1 MVQGVGFEPTKA
13 LPPELKSGPFDH
25 SGTPAAYGRGN
36 LVLNRAAP
44 KRPENR
50 CLSGTYDKNS
60 LTPCEQPRTVQVSM
74 NGPERVKTTRIA
86 LFLVILML
94 TPIYAGQ
101 THNSELSDSDYS
113 RNNTEATVEMYTLYL
128 ASADSTTDGDGLIT
142 TKIPE
147 SGGQETASALDET
160 IEFISQ
166 ELLSSIEVFGR
177 PNQGSSSGTYYLP
190 LDLFLKAVGPSG
202 SSVEWT
208 INVRAG
214 GSSIGQAEWS
224 ADACNTGIGNS
235 CNFDHE
241 EFEVDIGSSSSFMVL
256 EDETIEITISA
267 EMSGCDS
274 SGGPFG
280 STCSAEVAWNEI
292 DGEATR
298 HSEIEVET
306 NAISNSVVVLQRDG
320 DEISE
325 GAELEWYPNDI
336 IEQRSMQFTFDVKS
350 AFGRYDID
358 SVRLLLRDS
367 QGTYR
372 IDKEISNDDPDID
385 DTNEGIFGHYSWTYP
400 GGVPSGEYSVELEVT
415 DIQGNL
421 VLIDHE
427 PVEMHQ
433 FGVSINHGMDRQT
446 EYIAPGEITPI
457 PLQLVHRGDSTKSMS
472 VELEVMT
479 NLGSSWLVEFD
490 SDSSLY
496 SLDAGGDILNPILT
510 LQAPD
515 DLTGTP
521 SSIDIRAVAEAEVDG
536 VQTVVHQDTLNI
548 ILEKIDV
555 FQPPAVSV
563 WDEEHDMPI
572 ANSTRPDDV
581 DYTIPRYVEYGEF
594 TPFLLEVFNTGFDAD
609 TFRIDVLQRSK
620 SIIQVY
626 DNDTGERILE
636 DVGDGTFHSSYL
648 ERHATQVL
656 LLNIK
661 PSNDRADEDLG
672 LIEIEV
678 TSSGNSS
685 LRSTVL
691 FTIQRTFGIRAE
703 VAYDCDGSP
712 LGHIDVSL
720 PQCLTGTDSTVEPFR
735 VRIVSSANS
744 GDTAIWW
751 RIQNPATLQE
761 NLDISTI
768 YGQWQ
773 FRIEDENQEAV
784 PRVSLSP
791 GGFVEVFVTATLT
804 SQVEQGNHTI
814 YLRIIEDTDD
824 SEPRYFDLPITF
836 EIASDP
842 PDLEIVQVTQDRKML
857 PGEDYSIQMKVKN
870 EGNTEMTIL
879 LDAEVDEA
887 GWEVD
892 IEGPSGSTFIQLG
905 AYEELSFNLK
915 VTVPSDANNGD
926 KVDVLVTAM
935 PLAYVIDGTLDTSQS
950 WSDDYTAKK
959 TVVMTV
965 DLGNIVDIVVNEL
978 SHPRPLTLII
988 LIVGVLLIIAGIQSN
1003 MNRRKWASHMALIES
1018 MNKDDS
1024 EDEEPDS
1031 SDIPEPVTSVEE
1043 EPDSNRYDDDDI
1055 ELV

>member
-1 MVQGVGFEPTKA
+1 MVQGVGFEPTKV

-25 SGTPAAYGRGN
+25 SGTPAAFGRGN
-36 LVLNRAAP
+36 LVLNRAALKCP
-44 KRPENR
+44 GNR
-50 CLSGTYDKNS
+50 CLAGTYDENS
-60 LTPCEQPRTVQVSM
+60 LTPCEQPRTVQVSR
-74 NGPERVKTTRIA
+74 NVQRRVKTAQIA
-86 LFLVILML
+86 LFLAILMMA
-94 TPIYAGQ
+94 PIYSGQ
-101 THNSELSDSDYS
+101 TYGSELENTNSERKNVD
-113 RNNTEATVEMYTLYL
+113 ATIELYTLYL

-166 ELLSSIEVFGR
+166 ELLSSIEIFGR

-224 ADACNTGIGNS
+224 TDACNTGIGNS

-241 EFEVDIGSSSSFMVL
+241 EFEIDIGSSSSFMVL
-256 EDETIEITISA
+256 EDETIEVTISA

-280 STCSAEVAWNEI
+280 STCTAEVAWNEI

-306 NAISNSVVVLQRDG
+306 NAISNSIVVLQRDG

-325 GAELEWYPNDI
+325 GPELEWYPNDI
-336 IEQRSMQFTFDVKS
+336 IDQRSMQFTFDVKS

-358 SVRLLLRDS
+358 NVRLLLRDS

-427 PVEMHQ
+427 PVEMRQ
-433 FGVSINHGMDRQT
+433 FGVSINHGLDRQT

-490 SDSSLY
+490 SDSRLY

-521 SSIDIRAVAEAEVDG
+521 SSIDITAVAKAEVDG
-536 VQTVVHQDTLNI
+536 VETYVHQETLNI

-563 WDEEHDMPI
+563 WDEEHGLPI
-572 ANSTRPDDV
+572 ANSTRPDSV

-594 TPFLLEVFNTGFDAD
+594 TPFLLEIFNTGFDAD
-609 TFRIDVLQRSK
+609 EFRIDVLKRSK

-626 DNDTGERILE
+626 DNNTGERILE
-636 DVGDGTFHSSYL
+636 DIGDGTFHSSYL
-648 ERHATQVL
+648 ERHDTQVL

-703 VAYDCDGSP
+703 VTYDCDGSP
-712 LGHIDVSL
+712 LGQMDVS
-720 PQCLTGTDSTVEPFR
+720 QCSPGDDNAVVDLR
-735 VRIVSSANS
+735 ARIISSANS
-744 GDTAIWW
+744 GDTALWW

-761 NLDISTI
+761 NLDINPI

-773 FRIEDENQEAV
+773 FRVEDENQEAV

-791 GGFVEVFVTATLT
+791 GGFVEVEVSVTLT
-804 SQVEQGNHTI
+804 TQVEQGNHTI
-814 YLRIIEDTDD
+814 YLRIIEDTED
-824 SEPRYFDLPITF
+824 SEPRYFDLPMTF
-836 EIASDP
+836 EIDSDP
-842 PDLEIVQVTQDRKML
+842 PNLEIVQVTQDRKLL

-879 LDAEVDEA
+879 LDAEVDKS
-887 GWEVD
+887 GWEVS
-892 IEGPSGSTFIQLG
+892 IEGPSGSPFIQLG
-905 AYEELSFNLK
+905 AYEEVSFNLK

-926 KVDVLVTAM
+926 KVPVLVTAM

-950 WSDDYTAKK
+950 WSDEYTAKK
-959 TVVMTV
+959 TVQMTV
-965 DLGNIVDIVVNEL
+965 DLGNVFDIVVNEL
-978 SHPRPLTLII
+978 SHPRPLTLIM
-988 LIVGVLLIIAGIQSN
+988 LLVGVLLIIAGIQSN
-1003 MNRRKWASHMALIES
+1003 MNRRRWASHMALIDS
-1018 MNKDDS
+1018 MNRDDS
-1024 EDEEPDS
+1024 VDEDD
-1031 SDIPEPVTSVEE
+1031 DIPVIPESVESVEE
-1043 EPDSNRYDDDDI
+1043 SSDSGRYDDDDI

>member
-25 SGTPAAYGRGN
+25 SGTPAALGRRN
-36 LVLNRAAP
+36 LVLNRAAL
-44 KRPENR
+44 KCRKNR
-50 CLSGTYDKNS
+50 CLAGTCDKNS
-60 LTPCEQPRTVQVSM
+60 LTPCEQPRTVQESR
-74 NGPERVKTTRIA
+74 NAQGSVKTARIA
-86 LFLVILML
+86 LFLAFLMMA
-94 TPIYAGQ
+94 PIYSGQ
-101 THNSELSDSDYS
+101 IYGFELQDTENSPNSVEAPIEL
-113 RNNTEATVEMYTLYL
+113 YTLYL
-128 ASADSTTDGDGLIT
+128 ASADSTTDGDGLIS

-166 ELLSSIEVFGR
+166 ELLSSIEIFGR

-202 SSVEWT
+202 SSVDWT

-241 EFEVDIGSSSSFMVL
+241 EFEVDIGTSSSFMIL

-280 STCSAEVAWNEI
+280 STCTAEVAWNEI
-292 DGEATR
+292 DGESTR

-325 GAELEWYPNDI
+325 GPELEWYPNDI
-336 IEQRSMQFTFDVKS
+336 IDQRSMQFTFDVKS

-358 SVRLLLRDS
+358 NVRLLLRDS
-367 QGTYR
+367 QGNYR

-427 PVEMHQ
+427 PIEMRQ

-536 VQTVVHQDTLNI
+536 VQTVVHQETLNI
-548 ILEKIDV
+548 VLEKIDV

-563 WDEEHDMPI
+563 WDEDHGLPI
-572 ANSTRPDDV
+572 ANSSRPDDI
-581 DYTIPRYVEYGEF
+581 DNTIPRYVEYGEF
-594 TPFLLEVFNTGFDAD
+594 TPFLLEIFNTGFDAD
-609 TFRIDVLQRSK
+609 MFRIDVLQRSK

-626 DNDTGERILE
+626 DNNTGERILE

-661 PSNDRADEDLG
+661 PSNDRADDDLG

-685 LRSTVL
+685 LRSTVM

-703 VAYDCDGSP
+703 VTYDCDGSP
-712 LGHIDVSL
+712 LGQIDVDTCDDVKL
-720 PQCLTGTDSTVEPFR
+720 R
-735 VRIVSSANS
+735 ARIISSANS
-744 GDTAIWW
+744 GDTALWW

-761 NLDISTI
+761 NLDVSPI

-773 FRIEDENQEAV
+773 FRIEDDNNEAV

-791 GGFVEVFVTATLT
+791 GGFVEVYVSVTLT
-804 SQVEQGNHTI
+804 TQVEQGNHTI
-814 YLRIIEDTDD
+814 YLRIIEDTED
-824 SEPRYFDLPITF
+824 SEPRYFDLPMTF
-836 EIASDP
+836 EIDSDLP
-842 PDLEIVQVTQDRKML
+842 NLEIVQVTQDRKLL

-879 LDAEVDEA
+879 LDAEVDEP
-887 GWEVD
+887 GWSVD

-905 AYEELSFNLK
+905 AYEEVSFNLK
-915 VTVPSDANNGD
+915 VTVSSEANNGD
-926 KVDVLVTAM
+926 KVPVLVTAM

-950 WSDDYTAKK
+950 WSDEYTAKK
-959 TVVMTV
+959 TVLMTV
-965 DLGNIVDIVVNEL
+965 DLGNVLDILVNEL
-978 SHPRPLTLII
+978 SHPRPLTLIV
-988 LIVGVLLIIAGIQSN
+988 LVVGVLLIIAGVQSN
-1003 MNRRKWASHMALIES
+1003 MNRRRWASHMALIDS
-1018 MNKDDS
+1018 MNKNDD
-1024 EDEEPDS
+1024 DDVQGQEE
-1031 SDIPEPVTSVEE
+1031 SDIPEPITSIEQ
-1043 EPDSNRYDDDDI
+1043 PLDSNRYDDDDI

>member
-1 MVQGVGFEPTKA
+1 MQESRNAHG
-13 LPPELKSGPFDH
+13 S
-25 SGTPAAYGRGN
+25 
-36 LVLNRAAP
+36 
-44 KRPENR
+44 
-50 CLSGTYDKNS
+50 
-60 LTPCEQPRTVQVSM
+60 
-74 NGPERVKTTRIA
+74 VKTARIA
-86 LFLVILML
+86 LFLAFLMMA
-94 TPIYAGQ
+94 PIYSGQ
-101 THNSELSDSDYS
+101 IYGFELEDTETSPNSVDAPIEL
-113 RNNTEATVEMYTLYL
+113 YTLYL
-128 ASADSTTDGDGLIT
+128 ASADSTTDGDGLIS

-166 ELLSSIEVFGR
+166 ELLSSIEIFGR

-202 SSVEWT
+202 SSVDWT

-241 EFEVDIGSSSSFMVL
+241 EFEVDIGTSSSFMIL

-274 SGGPFG
+274 GGGPFG
-280 STCSAEVAWNEI
+280 STCTAEVAWNEI
-292 DGEATR
+292 DGESTR

-325 GAELEWYPNDI
+325 GPELEWYPNDI
-336 IEQRSMQFTFDVKS
+336 IDQRSMQFTFDVKS

-358 SVRLLLRDS
+358 NVRLLLRDS
-367 QGTYR
+367 QGNYR

-427 PVEMHQ
+427 PIEMRQ

-536 VQTVVHQDTLNI
+536 VQTVVHQETLNI

-563 WDEEHDMPI
+563 WDEDHGLPI
-572 ANSTRPDDV
+572 ANSSRPDDI
-581 DYTIPRYVEYGEF
+581 DNTIPRYVEYGEF
-594 TPFLLEVFNTGFDAD
+594 TPFLLEIFNTGFDAD
-609 TFRIDVLQRSK
+609 MFRIDVLQRSK

-626 DNDTGERILE
+626 DNNTGERILE

-661 PSNDRADEDLG
+661 PSNDRADDDLG

-685 LRSTVL
+685 LRSTVM

-703 VAYDCDGSP
+703 VTYDCDGSP
-712 LGHIDVSL
+712 LGQIDVDTCDDVKL
-720 PQCLTGTDSTVEPFR
+720 R
-735 VRIVSSANS
+735 ARIISSANS
-744 GDTAIWW
+744 GDTALWW

-761 NLDISTI
+761 NLDVSPI

-773 FRIEDENQEAV
+773 FRIEDDNNEAV

-791 GGFVEVFVTATLT
+791 GGFVEVYVSVTLT
-804 SQVEQGNHTI
+804 TQVEQGNHTI
-814 YLRIIEDTDD
+814 YLRIIEDTEDP
-824 SEPRYFDLPITF
+824 EPRYFDLPMTF
-836 EIASDP
+836 EIDSDLP
-842 PDLEIVQVTQDRKML
+842 NLEIVQVTQDRKLL

-879 LDAEVDEA
+879 LDAEVDEP
-887 GWEVD
+887 GWSVD

-905 AYEELSFNLK
+905 AYEEVSFNLK
-915 VTVPSDANNGD
+915 VTVSSEANNGD
-926 KVDVLVTAM
+926 KVPVLVTAM

-950 WSDDYTAKK
+950 WSDEYTAKK
-959 TVVMTV
+959 TVLMTV
-965 DLGNIVDIVVNEL
+965 DLGNVLDILVNEL
-978 SHPRPLTLII
+978 SHPRPLTLIV
-988 LIVGVLLIIAGIQSN
+988 LVVGVLLIIAGVQSN
-1003 MNRRKWASHMALIES
+1003 MNRRRWASHMALIDS
-1018 MNKDDS
+1018 MNKNDD
-1024 EDEEPDS
+1024 DDDQGQEE
-1031 SDIPEPVTSVEE
+1031 SDIPEPITSIEQ
-1043 EPDSNRYDDDDI
+1043 PLDSNRYEDDDI

>member
-1 MVQGVGFEPTKA
+1 MVQGVGFEPTKV

-25 SGTPAAYGRGN
+25 SGTPAALGRRN
-36 LVLNRAAP
+36 LVLNRAAL
-44 KRPENR
+44 KCPENR
-50 CLSGTYDKNS
+50 CLAGTYDENS
-60 LTPCEQPRTVQVSM
+60 LTPCEQPRTVQESRNVQR
-74 NGPERVKTTRIA
+74 RVKTAQIA
-86 LFLVILML
+86 LFLALLMMA
-94 TPIYAGQ
+94 PIYSGQ
-101 THNSELSDSDYS
+101 TYSSELEETYS
-113 RNNTEATVEMYTLYL
+113 ERNNVDAPIELYTLYL

-147 SGGQETASALDET
+147 SGGQETSSALDET

-166 ELLSSIEVFGR
+166 ELLSSIEIFGR
-177 PNQGSSSGTYYLP
+177 PNQGSSSSSYYLP

-208 INVRAG
+208 INIRAG

-224 ADACNTGIGNS
+224 TDACNTGIGNS

-241 EFEVDIGSSSSFMVL
+241 EFEIDIGSSSSFMVL
-256 EDETIEITISA
+256 EDETIEVTISA

-274 SGGPFG
+274 SGSPFG
-280 STCSAEVAWNEI
+280 STCTAEVAWNEI

-306 NAISNSVVVLQRDG
+306 NAISNSIVVLQRDG

-325 GAELEWYPNDI
+325 GPELEWYPNDI
-336 IEQRSMQFTFDVKS
+336 IDQRSMQFTFDVKS

-367 QGTYR
+367 QGIYR
-372 IDKEISNDDPDID
+372 IDREISNDDPDID

-427 PVEMHQ
+427 PVEMRQ
-433 FGVSINHGMDRQT
+433 FGVSINHGLDRQT

-457 PLQLVHRGDSTKSMS
+457 PLQLVHRGDSTKSML

-521 SSIDIRAVAEAEVDG
+521 SSIDIRAVAEAEVEG
-536 VQTVVHQDTLNI
+536 VQTVVHQETFNI
-548 ILEKIDV
+548 ILEKIGV

-563 WDEEHDMPI
+563 WDEEHGLPI
-572 ANSTRPDDV
+572 ANSTRPDSV

-594 TPFLLEVFNTGFDAD
+594 TPFLLEIFNTGFDAD
-609 TFRIDVLQRSK
+609 EFRIDVLKRSK

-626 DNDTGERILE
+626 DNNTGERILE

-648 ERHATQVL
+648 ERHDTQVL

-661 PSNDRADEDLG
+661 PSNDRADDDLG

-703 VAYDCDGSP
+703 VTYDCDGSP
-712 LGHIDVSL
+712 LGQIEVS
-720 PQCLTGTDSTVEPFR
+720 QCSPGDDNAVVDLR
-735 VRIVSSANS
+735 ARIISSANS
-744 GDTAIWW
+744 GDTALWW
-751 RIQNPATLQE
+751 RIQNPATLEE
-761 NLDISTI
+761 NLDIDSR

-773 FRIEDENQEAV
+773 FRIEDGNQEAV

-791 GGFVEVFVTATLT
+791 GGFVEVDVTVTLT
-804 SQVEQGNHTI
+804 TQVVQGNHTI
-814 YLRIIEDTDD
+814 YLRIIEDTED
-824 SEPRYFDLPITF
+824 SEPRYFDLPMTF
-836 EIASDP
+836 EIG
-842 PDLEIVQVTQDRKML
+842 PDSPNLEIVQVTADRKLL
-857 PGEDYSIQMKVKN
+857 PGEDYSIQMKVQN
-870 EGNTEMTIL
+870 DGNTEMTIL
-879 LDAEVDEA
+879 LDAEVDEP
-887 GWEVD
+887 GWEVS
-892 IEGPSGSTFIQLG
+892 IEGPSGSTFIQL
-905 AYEELSFNLK
+905 AAFEEVSFNLK

-926 KVDVLVTAM
+926 KVPVLVTAM

-950 WSDDYTAKK
+950 WGDEYTAKQ
-959 TVVMTV
+959 TVQMTV
-965 DLGNIVDIVVNEL
+965 DLGNVIDIIVNEL
-978 SHPRPLTLII
+978 SHPRPLTLIM
-988 LIVGVLLIIAGIQSN
+988 LLVGVLLIIAGIQSN
-1003 MNRRKWASHMALIES
+1003 MNRRRWASHMALIDS
-1018 MNKDDS
+1018 MNKDESDD
-1024 EDEEPDS
+1024 EDDDMGS
-1031 SDIPEPVTSVEE
+1031 ISEPVEAVEE
-1043 EPDSNRYDDDDI
+1043 SYDSDRYDDDDI

>member
-25 SGTPAAYGRGN
+25 SGTPAALGRGN
-36 LVLNRAAP
+36 LVLNRAAL
-44 KRPENR
+44 KCRKNR
-50 CLSGTYDKNS
+50 CLAGTCDKNS
-60 LTPCEQPRTVQVSM
+60 LTPCEQPRTVQESR
-74 NGPERVKTTRIA
+74 NAQGSVKMARIA
-86 LFLVILML
+86 LFLAFLMMA
-94 TPIYAGQ
+94 PIYSGQ
-101 THNSELSDSDYS
+101 IYGFELQDTENSPNSVEAPIEL
-113 RNNTEATVEMYTLYL
+113 YTLYL
-128 ASADSTTDGDGLIT
+128 ASADSTTDGDGLIS

-166 ELLSSIEVFGR
+166 ELLSSIEIFGR

-202 SSVEWT
+202 SSVDWT

-241 EFEVDIGSSSSFMVL
+241 EFEVDIGTSSSFMIL

-280 STCSAEVAWNEI
+280 STCTAEVAWNEI
-292 DGEATR
+292 DGESTR

-325 GAELEWYPNDI
+325 GPELEWYPNDI
-336 IEQRSMQFTFDVKS
+336 IDQRSMQFTFDVKS

-358 SVRLLLRDS
+358 NVRLLLRDS
-367 QGTYR
+367 QGNYR

-400 GGVPSGEYSVELEVT
+400 GGVPSGEYTVELEVT

-427 PVEMHQ
+427 PIEMRQ

-536 VQTVVHQDTLNI
+536 VQTVVHQETLNI
-548 ILEKIDV
+548 VLEKIDV

-563 WDEEHDMPI
+563 WDEDHGLPI
-572 ANSTRPDDV
+572 ANSSRPDDI
-581 DYTIPRYVEYGEF
+581 DNTIPRYVEYGEF
-594 TPFLLEVFNTGFDAD
+594 TPFLLEIFNTGFDAD
-609 TFRIDVLQRSK
+609 MFRIDVLQRSK

-626 DNDTGERILE
+626 DNNTGERILE

-661 PSNDRADEDLG
+661 PSNDRADDDLG

-685 LRSTVL
+685 LRSTVM

-703 VAYDCDGSP
+703 VTYDCDGSP
-712 LGHIDVSL
+712 LGQIDVDTCDDVKL
-720 PQCLTGTDSTVEPFR
+720 R
-735 VRIVSSANS
+735 ARIISSANS
-744 GDTAIWW
+744 GDTALWW

-761 NLDISTI
+761 NLDVSPI

-773 FRIEDENQEAV
+773 FRIEDDNNEAV

-791 GGFVEVFVTATLT
+791 GGFVEVYVTVTLT
-804 SQVEQGNHTI
+804 TQVEQGNHTI
-814 YLRIIEDTDD
+814 YLRIIEDTED
-824 SEPRYFDLPITF
+824 SEPRYFDLPMTF
-836 EIASDP
+836 EIDSDLP
-842 PDLEIVQVTQDRKML
+842 NLEIVQVTQDRKLL

-879 LDAEVDEA
+879 LDAEVDEP
-887 GWEVD
+887 GWSVD

-905 AYEELSFNLK
+905 AYEEVSFNLK
-915 VTVPSDANNGD
+915 VTVSSEANNGD
-926 KVDVLVTAM
+926 KVPVLVTAM

-950 WSDDYTAKK
+950 WSDEYTAKK
-959 TVVMTV
+959 TVLMTV
-965 DLGNIVDIVVNEL
+965 DLGNVFDILVNEL
-978 SHPRPLTLII
+978 SHPRPLTLIV
-988 LIVGVLLIIAGIQSN
+988 LVVGVLLIIAGVQSN
-1003 MNRRKWASHMALIES
+1003 MNRRRWASHMALIDS
-1018 MNKDDS
+1018 MNKNDD
-1024 EDEEPDS
+1024 EDQGQEE
-1031 SDIPEPVTSVEE
+1031 SDIPEPITSIEQ
-1043 EPDSNRYDDDDI
+1043 PLDSNRYDDDDI

>member
-25 SGTPAAYGRGN
+25 SGTPAALGRGN
-36 LVLNRAAP
+36 LVLNRAALKCP
-44 KRPENR
+44 KNR
-50 CLSGTYDKNS
+50 CLAGTCDKNS
-60 LTPCEQPRTVQVSM
+60 LTPCEQPRTVQESR
-74 NGPERVKTTRIA
+74 NAQGSVKIARIA
-86 LFLVILML
+86 LFLAFLMMA
-94 TPIYAGQ
+94 PIYSGQ
-101 THNSELSDSDYS
+101 IYGYELQDTETSPNSVEAPIEL
-113 RNNTEATVEMYTLYL
+113 YTLYL
-128 ASADSTTDGDGLIT
+128 ASADSTTDGDGLIS

-166 ELLSSIEVFGR
+166 ELLSSIEIFGR

-202 SSVEWT
+202 SSVDWT

-241 EFEVDIGSSSSFMVL
+241 EFEVDIGTSSSFMIL

-280 STCSAEVAWNEI
+280 STCTAEVAWNEI
-292 DGEATR
+292 DGESTR

-325 GAELEWYPNDI
+325 GPELEWYPNDI
-336 IEQRSMQFTFDVKS
+336 IDQRSMQFTFDVKS

-358 SVRLLLRDS
+358 NVRLLLRDS
-367 QGTYR
+367 QGNYR

-427 PVEMHQ
+427 PIEMRQ

-536 VQTVVHQDTLNI
+536 VQTVVHQETLNI
-548 ILEKIDV
+548 VLEKIDV

-563 WDEEHDMPI
+563 WDEDHGLPI
-572 ANSTRPDDV
+572 ANSSRPDDI
-581 DYTIPRYVEYGEF
+581 DNTIPRYVEYGEF
-594 TPFLLEVFNTGFDAD
+594 TPFLLEIFNTGFDAD
-609 TFRIDVLQRSK
+609 MFRIDVLQRSK

-626 DNDTGERILE
+626 DNNTGERILE

-661 PSNDRADEDLG
+661 PSNDRADDDLG

-685 LRSTVL
+685 LRSTVM

-703 VAYDCDGSP
+703 VTYDCDGSP
-712 LGHIDVSL
+712 LGQIDVDTCDDVKL
-720 PQCLTGTDSTVEPFR
+720 R
-735 VRIVSSANS
+735 ARIISSANS
-744 GDTAIWW
+744 GDTALWW

-761 NLDISTI
+761 NLDVSPI

-773 FRIEDENQEAV
+773 FRIEDDNNEAV

-791 GGFVEVFVTATLT
+791 GGFVEVYVSVTLT
-804 SQVEQGNHTI
+804 TQVEQGNHTI
-814 YLRIIEDTDD
+814 YLRIIEDTED
-824 SEPRYFDLPITF
+824 SEPRYFDLPMTF
-836 EIASDP
+836 EIDSDLP
-842 PDLEIVQVTQDRKML
+842 NLEIVQVTQDRKLL

-879 LDAEVDEA
+879 LDAEVDEP
-887 GWEVD
+887 GWSVD

-905 AYEELSFNLK
+905 AYEEVSFNLK
-915 VTVPSDANNGD
+915 VTVSSEANNGD
-926 KVDVLVTAM
+926 KVPVLVTAM

-950 WSDDYTAKK
+950 WSDEYTAKK
-959 TVVMTV
+959 TVLMTV
-965 DLGNIVDIVVNEL
+965 DLGNVFDILVNEL
-978 SHPRPLTLII
+978 SHPRPLTLIV
-988 LIVGVLLIIAGIQSN
+988 LVVGVLLIIAGVQSN
-1003 MNRRKWASHMALIES
+1003 MNRRRWASHMALIDS
-1018 MNKDDS
+1018 MNKNDD
-1024 EDEEPDS
+1024 EDQGQEE
-1031 SDIPEPVTSVEE
+1031 SDIPEPITSIEQ
-1043 EPDSNRYDDDDI
+1043 PLDSNRYDDDDI

>member
-25 SGTPAAYGRGN
+25 SGTPAALGRTN
-36 LVLNRAAP
+36 LVLNRAALICP
-44 KRPENR
+44 GNR
-50 CLSGTYDKNS
+50 CRYGTYDENS
-60 LTPCEQPRTVQVSM
+60 LTVCEQPRYVQVTR
-74 NGPERVKTTRIA
+74 NAREGLKTVRIA
-86 LFLVILML
+86 LFLTLLML
-94 TPIYAGQ
+94 TPIYSSQ
-101 THNSELSDSDYS
+101 FSNLELEESPLSYNSEETIEL
-113 RNNTEATVEMYTLYL
+113 YTLYL

-142 TKIPE
+142 TKIPD

-166 ELLSSIEVFGR
+166 ELLSSIEIFGR
-177 PNQGSSSGTYYLP
+177 PNQGSSSGSYYLP

-202 SSVEWT
+202 SSVDWT

-241 EFEVDIGSSSSFMVL
+241 EFEVDLGSTSSFMVL

-280 STCSAEVAWNEI
+280 STCTAEVAWNEI
-292 DGEATR
+292 DGESNR

-306 NAISNSVVVLQRDG
+306 NAISNSIVYLQRDG
-320 DEISE
+320 DELSE
-325 GAELEWYPNDI
+325 GPVLEWYPNDI
-336 IEQRSMQFTFDVKS
+336 IEQRLMQFTFDVKS

-367 QGTYR
+367 LGNYR
-372 IDKEISNDDPDID
+372 IDKEISDDDPDID

-400 GGVPSGEYSVELEVT
+400 GGVPAGEYTVELEVT

-421 VLIDHE
+421 VLIEHQ

-479 NLGSSWLVEFD
+479 NLGSSWLIEFD
-490 SDSSLY
+490 SDSSVY

-536 VQTVVHQDTLNI
+536 VQTVVHQDTLNV

-563 WDEEHDMPI
+563 WDEDHELPI
-572 ANSTRPDDV
+572 ANSTRPDDI
-581 DYTIPRYVEYGEF
+581 DSSIPRYVEYGEF
-594 TPFLLEVFNTGFDAD
+594 TPFLLEIFNTGFDAD
-609 TFRIDVLQRSK
+609 MFRIDVLKRSK

-626 DNDTGERILE
+626 DNNTGERILE
-636 DVGDGTFHSSYL
+636 DVGDGTFHSSFL

-661 PSNDRADEDLG
+661 PSNDRADDDLG
-672 LIEIEV
+672 TIEIEV

-685 LRSTVL
+685 LRSTIV

-703 VAYDCDGSP
+703 VSQDCDGSP
-712 LGHIDVSL
+712 LGQIEVSL
-720 PQCLTGTDSTVEPFR
+720 CSPGSGNAVVDLR
-735 VRIVSSANS
+735 ARITSSANS
-744 GDTAIWW
+744 GDTALWW

-761 NLDISTI
+761 NLDISPI

-773 FRIEDENQEAV
+773 FRIEDENSEAV

-791 GGFVEVFVTATLT
+791 GGFIEVFVTVTLT
-804 SQVEQGNHTI
+804 TQVEQGNHTI
-814 YLRIIEDTDD
+814 YLRIIEDTEESD
-824 SEPRYFDLPITF
+824 PRYFDLPMTF
-836 EIASDP
+836 EIASDMP
-842 PDLEIVQVTQDRKML
+842 NLEIVQVTQDRKLL

-879 LDAEVDEA
+879 LDAEVEA
-887 GWEVD
+887 QGWTAE
-892 IEGPSGSTFIQLG
+892 IEGPSGSAFIQLG

-915 VTVPSDANNGD
+915 VYVPSDANNGD
-926 KVDVLVTAM
+926 KVPVLVTAM

-959 TVVMTV
+959 TVIMTV
-965 DLGNIVDIVVNEL
+965 DLGNVIDIVINEI
-978 SHPRPLTLII
+978 SHPRPLTII
-988 LIVGVLLIIAGIQSN
+988 VLVVGFLLIIAGVQSS
-1003 MNRRKWASHMALIES
+1003 MNRRRWASHMALIES
-1018 MNKDDS
+1018 MNMDADDV
-1024 EDEEPDS
+1024 EDNDEIDEELDETIS
-1031 SDIPEPVTSVEE
+1031 SSEQFSDP
-1043 EPDSNRYDDDDI
+1043 NRYDDDDI
-1055 ELV
+1055 ELI

>member
-1 MVQGVGFEPTKA
+1 MVLGVGFEPTKA

-25 SGTPAAYGRGN
+25 SGTPAGQRRRN
-36 LVLNRAAP
+36 LFLNRAAL
-44 KRPENR
+44 KCPENR
-50 CLSGTYDKNS
+50 CRAGTCDENS
-60 LTPCEQPRTVQVSM
+60 LTPCEQRITVQGSR
-74 NGPERVKTTRIA
+74 NTQGSVKTAQIA
-86 LFLVILML
+86 LFLALLMMA
-94 TPIYAGQ
+94 PIYSGQ
-101 THNSELSDSDYS
+101 TFGSELQDAETSP
-113 RNNTEATVEMYTLYL
+113 NNTDATIELYTLYL

-166 ELLSSIEVFGR
+166 ELLSSIEIFGR

-202 SSVEWT
+202 SSVDWT

-241 EFEVDIGSSSSFMVL
+241 EFEVDIGSSSSFMIL

-280 STCSAEVAWNEI
+280 STCTAEVAWNEI
-292 DGEATR
+292 DGESTR

-320 DEISE
+320 DELSE
-325 GAELEWYPNDI
+325 GPELEWYPNDI
-336 IEQRSMQFTFDVKS
+336 IDQRSMQFTFDVKS

-358 SVRLLLRDS
+358 NVRLLLRDS
-367 QGTYR
+367 QGNYR

-400 GGVPSGEYSVELEVT
+400 GGVPAGEYSVELEVT

-427 PVEMHQ
+427 PIEMHQ

-548 ILEKIDV
+548 VLEKIDV

-563 WDEEHDMPI
+563 WDEDHGLPI
-572 ANSTRPDDV
+572 ANSTRPDDI
-581 DYTIPRYVEYGEF
+581 DYMIPRYVEYGEF
-594 TPFLLEVFNTGFDAD
+594 TPFLLEIFNTGFDAD
-609 TFRIDVLQRSK
+609 MFRIDVLQRSK

-626 DNDTGERILE
+626 DNNTGERILE
-636 DVGDGTFHSSYL
+636 DIGDGTFHSSYL

-661 PSNDRADEDLG
+661 PSNDRADDDLG
-672 LIEIEV
+672 TIEIEV

-685 LRSTVL
+685 LRSTIL
-691 FTIQRTFGIRAE
+691 FTIQRTFGIRGE
-703 VAYDCDGSP
+703 VTYDCDGSP
-712 LGHIDVSL
+712 LGQIDVDT
-720 PQCLTGTDSTVEPFR
+720 CNDVELR
-735 VRIVSSANS
+735 ARIISSANS
-744 GDTAIWW
+744 GDTALWW

-761 NLDISTI
+761 NLDISPI

-773 FRIEDENQEAV
+773 FRIEDENNEAV

-791 GGFVEVFVTATLT
+791 GGFVEVYVSVTLT
-804 SQVEQGNHTI
+804 TQVEQGNHTI
-814 YLRIIEDTDD
+814 YLRIIEDTED
-824 SEPRYFDLPITF
+824 SEPRYFDLPMTF
-836 EIASDP
+836 EVDSDP
-842 PDLEIVQVTQDRKML
+842 PNLEIVQVTQDRKLL

-879 LDAEVDEA
+879 LDAEVNEP
-887 GWEVD
+887 GWSVD
-892 IEGPSGSTFIQLG
+892 IEGPSGSTFIQLA
-905 AYEELSFNLK
+905 AYEEVSFNLK
-915 VTVPSDANNGD
+915 VTVSSDANNGD
-926 KVDVLVTAM
+926 KVPVSVSAM

-950 WSDDYTAKK
+950 WPEEYTAKK

-965 DLGNIVDIVVNEL
+965 DLGNLIDIVVNEL

-988 LIVGVLLIIAGIQSN
+988 LIVGILLIIAGIQSN
-1003 MNRRKWASHMALIES
+1003 MNRRRWASHMALIES
-1018 MNKDDS
+1018 MNQDDND
-1024 EDEEPDS
+1024 EDDDDM
-1031 SDIPEPVTSVEE
+1031 SDIPEPITSVEDPE
-1043 EPDSNRYDDDDI
+1043 DSNRYDDDDI

>member
-1 MVQGVGFEPTKA
+1 MKLFRMVQGVGFEPTKA

-25 SGTPAAYGRGN
+25 SGTPAALGRRN
-36 LVLNRAAP
+36 LVLNRAALKCP
-44 KRPENR
+44 KNR
-50 CLSGTYDKNS
+50 CLAGTCDKNS
-60 LTPCEQPRTVQVSM
+60 LTPCEQPRTVQGSR
-74 NGPERVKTTRIA
+74 NAQGSVKTARIA
-86 LFLVILML
+86 LFLALLMMA
-94 TPIYAGQ
+94 PIYSGQ
-101 THNSELSDSDYS
+101 TYGSELQD
-113 RNNTEATVEMYTLYL
+113 TETSPNSVEAPIELYTLYL

-166 ELLSSIEVFGR
+166 ELLSSIEIFGR

-202 SSVEWT
+202 SSVDWT

-224 ADACNTGIGNS
+224 TDACNTGIGNS

-241 EFEVDIGSSSSFMVL
+241 EFEVDIGTSGSFMVL

-267 EMSGCDS
+267 EMSNCDS

-280 STCSAEVAWNEI
+280 STCTAEVAWNEI
-292 DGEATR
+292 DGESTR

-320 DEISE
+320 DELSE
-325 GAELEWYPNDI
+325 GPELEWYPNDI
-336 IEQRSMQFTFDVKS
+336 IDQRSMQFTFDVKS

-358 SVRLLLRDS
+358 NIRLLLRDS
-367 QGTYR
+367 QGNYR
-372 IDKEISNDDPDID
+372 IDREISNDDPDID

-427 PVEMHQ
+427 PIEMLQ

-496 SLDAGGDILNPILT
+496 SLDAGGDILNPVLT

-536 VQTVVHQDTLNI
+536 VQTVVHQETLNI
-548 ILEKIDV
+548 VLEKIDV

-563 WDEEHDMPI
+563 WDEDHGLPI
-572 ANSTRPDDV
+572 ANSSRPDDI
-581 DYTIPRYVEYGEF
+581 DNTIPRYVEYGEF
-594 TPFLLEVFNTGFDAD
+594 TPFLLEIFNTGFDAD
-609 TFRIDVLQRSK
+609 MFRIDVLQRSK

-626 DNDTGERILE
+626 DNNTGERILE
-636 DVGDGTFHSSYL
+636 DIGDGTFHSSYL

-661 PSNDRADEDLG
+661 PSNDRADDDLG

-685 LRSTVL
+685 LRSTVM

-703 VAYDCDGSP
+703 VTYDCDGSP
-712 LGHIDVSL
+712 LGQIDVDACDDVKL
-720 PQCLTGTDSTVEPFR
+720 R
-735 VRIVSSANS
+735 ARIISSANS
-744 GDTAIWW
+744 GDTALWW

-761 NLDISTI
+761 NLDVSPI

-773 FRIEDENQEAV
+773 FRIEDDNNEAV

-791 GGFVEVFVTATLT
+791 GGFVEVYVSVTLT
-804 SQVEQGNHTI
+804 TQVEQGNHTI

-824 SEPRYFDLPITF
+824 SEPRYFDLPMTF
-836 EIASDP
+836 EIDSDP
-842 PDLEIVQVTQDRKML
+842 PNLEIVQVTQDRKLL

-879 LDAEVDEA
+879 LDAEVDEP
-887 GWEVD
+887 GWSVD

-905 AYEELSFNLK
+905 AYEEVSFNLK
-915 VTVPSDANNGD
+915 VTVSSDANNGD
-926 KVDVLVTAM
+926 KVPVLVTAM

-950 WSDDYTAKK
+950 WSDEYTAKK
-959 TVVMTV
+959 TVLMTV
-965 DLGNIVDIVVNEL
+965 DLGNVFDILVNEL
-978 SHPRPLTLII
+978 SHPRPLTLIV
-988 LIVGVLLIIAGIQSN
+988 LIVGVLLIIAGVQSN
-1003 MNRRKWASHMALIES
+1003 MNRRRWASHMALIDS
-1018 MNKDDS
+1018 MNQNDD
-1024 EDEEPDS
+1024 DVQGEEE
-1031 SDIPEPVTSVEE
+1031 SDIPEPITSIEQ
-1043 EPDSNRYDDDDI
+1043 PLDSNRYDDDDI

>member
-25 SGTPAAYGRGN
+25 SGTPAALGRGN
-36 LVLNRAAP
+36 LVLNRAAL
-44 KRPENR
+44 KCRKNR
-50 CLSGTYDKNS
+50 CLAGTCDKNS
-60 LTPCEQPRTVQVSM
+60 LTPCEQPRTVQESR
-74 NGPERVKTTRIA
+74 NAQGSVKTARIA
-86 LFLVILML
+86 LFLAFLMMA
-94 TPIYAGQ
+94 PIYSGQ
-101 THNSELSDSDYS
+101 IYGFELQDTENSPNSVEAPIEL
-113 RNNTEATVEMYTLYL
+113 YTLYL
-128 ASADSTTDGDGLIT
+128 ASADSTTDGDGLIS

-166 ELLSSIEVFGR
+166 ELLSSIEIFGR

-202 SSVEWT
+202 SSVDWT

-241 EFEVDIGSSSSFMVL
+241 EFEVDIGTSSSFMIL

-280 STCSAEVAWNEI
+280 STCTAEVAWNEI
-292 DGEATR
+292 DGESTR

-325 GAELEWYPNDI
+325 GPELEWYPNDI
-336 IEQRSMQFTFDVKS
+336 IDQRSMQFTFDVKS

-358 SVRLLLRDS
+358 NVRLLLRDS
-367 QGTYR
+367 QGNYR

-427 PVEMHQ
+427 PIEMRQ

-536 VQTVVHQDTLNI
+536 VQTVVHQETLNI
-548 ILEKIDV
+548 VLEKIDV

-563 WDEEHDMPI
+563 WDEDHGLPI
-572 ANSTRPDDV
+572 ANSSRPDDI
-581 DYTIPRYVEYGEF
+581 DNTIPRYVEYGEF
-594 TPFLLEVFNTGFDAD
+594 TPFLLEIFNTGFDAD
-609 TFRIDVLQRSK
+609 MFRIDVLQRSK

-626 DNDTGERILE
+626 DNNTGERILE

-661 PSNDRADEDLG
+661 PSNDRADDDLG

-685 LRSTVL
+685 LRSTVM

-703 VAYDCDGSP
+703 VTYDCDGSP
-712 LGHIDVSL
+712 LGQIDVDACDDVKL
-720 PQCLTGTDSTVEPFR
+720 R
-735 VRIVSSANS
+735 ARIISSANS
-744 GDTAIWW
+744 GDTALWW

-761 NLDISTI
+761 NLDVSPI

-773 FRIEDENQEAV
+773 FRIEDDNNEAV

-791 GGFVEVFVTATLT
+791 GGFVEVYVTVTLT
-804 SQVEQGNHTI
+804 TQVEQGNHTI
-814 YLRIIEDTDD
+814 YLRIIEDTED
-824 SEPRYFDLPITF
+824 SEPRYFDLPMTF
-836 EIASDP
+836 EIDSDLP
-842 PDLEIVQVTQDRKML
+842 NLEIVQVTQDRKLL

-879 LDAEVDEA
+879 LDAEVDEP
-887 GWEVD
+887 GWSVD

-905 AYEELSFNLK
+905 AYEEVSFNLK
-915 VTVPSDANNGD
+915 VTVSSEANNGD
-926 KVDVLVTAM
+926 KVPVLVTAM

-950 WSDDYTAKK
+950 WSDEYTAKK
-959 TVVMTV
+959 TVLMTV
-965 DLGNIVDIVVNEL
+965 DLGNVFDILVNEL
-978 SHPRPLTLII
+978 SHPRPLTLIV
-988 LIVGVLLIIAGIQSN
+988 LVVGVLLIIAGVQSN
-1003 MNRRKWASHMALIES
+1003 MNRRRWASHMALIDS
-1018 MNKDDS
+1018 MNKNDD
-1024 EDEEPDS
+1024 EDQGQEE
-1031 SDIPEPVTSVEE
+1031 SDIPEPITSIEQ
-1043 EPDSNRYDDDDI
+1043 PLDSNRYDDDDI

>member
-25 SGTPAAYGRGN
+25 SGTPAALGRGN
-36 LVLNRAAP
+36 LVLNRAALKCP
-44 KRPENR
+44 KNR
-50 CLSGTYDKNS
+50 CLAGTSDKNS
-60 LTPCEQPRTVQVSM
+60 LTPCEQPRTVQESR
-74 NGPERVKTTRIA
+74 NAQGSVKTARIA
-86 LFLVILML
+86 LFLAFLMMA
-94 TPIYAGQ
+94 PIYSSQIYGYELQ
-101 THNSELSDSDYS
+101 DTETSPNSVEAPIEL
-113 RNNTEATVEMYTLYL
+113 YTLYL
-128 ASADSTTDGDGLIT
+128 ASADSTTDGDGLIS

-166 ELLSSIEVFGR
+166 ELLSSIEIFGR

-202 SSVEWT
+202 SSVDWT

-241 EFEVDIGSSSSFMVL
+241 EFEVDIGTSGSFMIL

-280 STCSAEVAWNEI
+280 STCTAEVAWNEI
-292 DGEATR
+292 DGESTR

-325 GAELEWYPNDI
+325 GPELEWYPNDI
-336 IEQRSMQFTFDVKS
+336 IDQRSMQFTFDVKS

-358 SVRLLLRDS
+358 NVRLLLRDS
-367 QGTYR
+367 QGNYR

-427 PVEMHQ
+427 PIEMRQ

-521 SSIDIRAVAEAEVDG
+521 SSIDIRAVAEAEVEG
-536 VQTVVHQDTLNI
+536 VQTVVHQETLNI

-563 WDEEHDMPI
+563 WDEDHGLPI
-572 ANSTRPDDV
+572 ANSSRPDDI
-581 DYTIPRYVEYGEF
+581 DNTIPRYVEYGEF
-594 TPFLLEVFNTGFDAD
+594 TPFLLEIFNSGFDAD
-609 TFRIDVLQRSK
+609 MFRIDILQRSK

-626 DNDTGERILE
+626 DNNTGERILE
-636 DVGDGTFHSSYL
+636 DVGDGTFHSSFL

-661 PSNDRADEDLG
+661 PSNDRADDDLG

-685 LRSTVL
+685 LRSTVM

-703 VAYDCDGSP
+703 VTYDCDGSP
-712 LGHIDVSL
+712 LGQIDVDTCDDVKL
-720 PQCLTGTDSTVEPFR
+720 R
-735 VRIVSSANS
+735 ARIISSANS
-744 GDTAIWW
+744 GDTALWW

-761 NLDISTI
+761 NLDVSPI

-773 FRIEDENQEAV
+773 FRIEDENNEAV

-791 GGFVEVFVTATLT
+791 GGFVEVYVSVTLT
-804 SQVEQGNHTI
+804 TQVEQGNHTI
-814 YLRIIEDTDD
+814 YLRIIEDTED
-824 SEPRYFDLPITF
+824 SEPRYFDLPMTF
-836 EIASDP
+836 EIDSDLP
-842 PDLEIVQVTQDRKML
+842 NLEIVQVTQDRKLL

-879 LDAEVDEA
+879 LDAEVDEP
-887 GWEVD
+887 GWSVD

-915 VTVPSDANNGD
+915 VTVSSEANNGD
-926 KVDVLVTAM
+926 KVPVLVTAM

-950 WSDDYTAKK
+950 WSDEYTAKK
-959 TVVMTV
+959 TVLMTV
-965 DLGNIVDIVVNEL
+965 DLGNVFDILVNEL
-978 SHPRPLTLII
+978 SHPRPLTLIV
-988 LIVGVLLIIAGIQSN
+988 LVVGVLLIIAGVQSN
-1003 MNRRKWASHMALIES
+1003 MNRRRWASHMALIDS
-1018 MNKDDS
+1018 MNKNDD
-1024 EDEEPDS
+1024 DNQGQEE
-1031 SDIPEPVTSVEE
+1031 SDIPEPITSIEQP
-1043 EPDSNRYDDDDI
+1043 PDSNRYDDDDI

>member
-25 SGTPAAYGRGN
+25 SGTPAALGRGN
-36 LVLNRAAP
+36 LVLNRAAL
-44 KRPENR
+44 KCRKNR
-50 CLSGTYDKNS
+50 CLAGTCDKNS
-60 LTPCEQPRTVQVSM
+60 LTPCEQPRTVQGSR
-74 NGPERVKTTRIA
+74 NAQGSVKTARIA
-86 LFLVILML
+86 LFLAFLMMA
-94 TPIYAGQ
+94 PIYSGQ
-101 THNSELSDSDYS
+101 IYGFELEDTETSPNSVEAPIEL
-113 RNNTEATVEMYTLYL
+113 YTLYL

-166 ELLSSIEVFGR
+166 ELLSSIEIFGR

-202 SSVEWT
+202 SSVDWT

-224 ADACNTGIGNS
+224 TDACNTGIGNS

-241 EFEVDIGSSSSFMVL
+241 EFEVDIGTSGSFMVL

-267 EMSGCDS
+267 EMSNCDS

-280 STCSAEVAWNEI
+280 STCTAEVAWNEI
-292 DGEATR
+292 DGESTR

-320 DEISE
+320 DELSE
-325 GAELEWYPNDI
+325 GPELEWYPNDI
-336 IEQRSMQFTFDVKS
+336 IDQRSMQFTFDVKS

-358 SVRLLLRDS
+358 NIRLLLRDS
-367 QGTYR
+367 QGNYR
-372 IDKEISNDDPDID
+372 IDREISNDDPDID

-427 PVEMHQ
+427 PIEMLQ

-536 VQTVVHQDTLNI
+536 VQTVVHQETLNI
-548 ILEKIDV
+548 VLEKIDV

-563 WDEEHDMPI
+563 WDEDHSLPI
-572 ANSTRPDDV
+572 ANSSRSDDI
-581 DYTIPRYVEYGEF
+581 DNTIPRYVEYGEF
-594 TPFLLEVFNTGFDAD
+594 TPFLLEIFNTGFDAD
-609 TFRIDVLQRSK
+609 MFRIDVLQRSK

-626 DNDTGERILE
+626 DNNTGERILE

-661 PSNDRADEDLG
+661 PSNDRADDDLG

-685 LRSTVL
+685 LRSTVM

-703 VAYDCDGSP
+703 VTYDCDGSP
-712 LGHIDVSL
+712 LGQIDVDACDDVKL
-720 PQCLTGTDSTVEPFR
+720 R
-735 VRIVSSANS
+735 ARIISSANS
-744 GDTAIWW
+744 GDTALWW

-761 NLDISTI
+761 NLDVSPI

-773 FRIEDENQEAV
+773 FRIEDDNNEAV

-791 GGFVEVFVTATLT
+791 GGFVEVYVSVTLT
-804 SQVEQGNHTI
+804 TQVEQGNHTI
-814 YLRIIEDTDD
+814 YLRIIEDTED
-824 SEPRYFDLPITF
+824 SEPRYFDLPMTF
-836 EIASDP
+836 EIDSDP
-842 PDLEIVQVTQDRKML
+842 PNLEIVQVTQDRKLL

-879 LDAEVDEA
+879 LDAEVDEP
-887 GWEVD
+887 GWSVD

-905 AYEELSFNLK
+905 AYEEVSFNLK
-915 VTVPSDANNGD
+915 VTVSSDANNGD
-926 KVDVLVTAM
+926 KVPVLVTAM

-950 WSDDYTAKK
+950 WSDEYTAKK
-959 TVVMTV
+959 TVLMTV
-965 DLGNIVDIVVNEL
+965 DLGNVFDILVNEL
-978 SHPRPLTLII
+978 SHPRPLTLIV
-988 LIVGVLLIIAGIQSN
+988 LIVGVLLIIAGVQSN
-1003 MNRRKWASHMALIES
+1003 MNRRRWASHMALIDS
-1018 MNKDDS
+1018 MNKDD
-1024 EDEEPDS
+1024 DDDQGEEE
-1031 SDIPEPVTSVEE
+1031 SDIPEPITSIEL
-1043 EPDSNRYDDDDI
+1043 PLDSNRYDDDDI

>member
-25 SGTPAAYGRGN
+25 SGTPAALGRGN
-36 LVLNRAAP
+36 LVLNRAAL
-44 KRPENR
+44 KCRKNR
-50 CLSGTYDKNS
+50 CLAGTCDKNS
-60 LTPCEQPRTVQVSM
+60 LTPCEQPRTVQESR
-74 NGPERVKTTRIA
+74 NAQGSVKTARIA
-86 LFLVILML
+86 LFLAFLMMA
-94 TPIYAGQ
+94 PIYSGQ
-101 THNSELSDSDYS
+101 IYGFELQDTENSPNSVEAPIEL
-113 RNNTEATVEMYTLYL
+113 YTLYL
-128 ASADSTTDGDGLIT
+128 ASADSTTDGDGLIS

-166 ELLSSIEVFGR
+166 ELLSSIEIFGR

-202 SSVEWT
+202 SSVDWT

-241 EFEVDIGSSSSFMVL
+241 EFEVDIGTSSSFMIL

-280 STCSAEVAWNEI
+280 STCTAEVAWNEI
-292 DGEATR
+292 DGESTR

-325 GAELEWYPNDI
+325 GPELEWYPNDI
-336 IEQRSMQFTFDVKS
+336 IDQRSMQFTFDVKS

-358 SVRLLLRDS
+358 NVRLLLRDS
-367 QGTYR
+367 QGNYR

-427 PVEMHQ
+427 PIEMRQ

-536 VQTVVHQDTLNI
+536 VQTVVHQETLNI

-563 WDEEHDMPI
+563 WDEDHGLPI
-572 ANSTRPDDV
+572 ANSSRPDDI
-581 DYTIPRYVEYGEF
+581 DNTIPRYVEYGEF
-594 TPFLLEVFNTGFDAD
+594 TPFLLEIFNTGFDAD
-609 TFRIDVLQRSK
+609 MFRIDVLQRSK

-626 DNDTGERILE
+626 DNNTGERILE

-661 PSNDRADEDLG
+661 PSNDRADDDLG

-685 LRSTVL
+685 LRSTVM

-703 VAYDCDGSP
+703 VTYDCDGSP
-712 LGHIDVSL
+712 LGQIDVDTCDDVKL
-720 PQCLTGTDSTVEPFR
+720 R
-735 VRIVSSANS
+735 ARIISSANS
-744 GDTAIWW
+744 GDTALWW

-761 NLDISTI
+761 NLDVSPI

-773 FRIEDENQEAV
+773 FRIEDDNNEAV

-791 GGFVEVFVTATLT
+791 GGFVEVYVSVTLT
-804 SQVEQGNHTI
+804 TQVEQGNHTI
-814 YLRIIEDTDD
+814 YLRIIEDTED
-824 SEPRYFDLPITF
+824 SEPRYFDLPMTF
-836 EIASDP
+836 EIDSDLP
-842 PDLEIVQVTQDRKML
+842 NLEIVQVTQDRKLL

-879 LDAEVDEA
+879 LDAEVDEP
-887 GWEVD
+887 GWSVD

-905 AYEELSFNLK
+905 AYEEVSFNLK
-915 VTVPSDANNGD
+915 VTVSSEANNGD
-926 KVDVLVTAM
+926 KVPVLVTAM

-950 WSDDYTAKK
+950 WSDEYTAKK
-959 TVVMTV
+959 TVLMTV
-965 DLGNIVDIVVNEL
+965 DLGNVFDILVNEL
-978 SHPRPLTLII
+978 SHPRPLTLIV
-988 LIVGVLLIIAGIQSN
+988 LVVGVLLIIAGVQSN
-1003 MNRRKWASHMALIES
+1003 MNRRRWASHMALIDS
-1018 MNKDDS
+1018 MNKNDD
-1024 EDEEPDS
+1024 DDDQGQEE
-1031 SDIPEPVTSVEE
+1031 SDIPEPITSIEQ
-1043 EPDSNRYDDDDI
+1043 PLDSNRYDDDDI

>member
-1 MVQGVGFEPTKA
+1 MQESRNAQG
-13 LPPELKSGPFDH
+13 S
-25 SGTPAAYGRGN
+25 
-36 LVLNRAAP
+36 
-44 KRPENR
+44 
-50 CLSGTYDKNS
+50 
-60 LTPCEQPRTVQVSM
+60 
-74 NGPERVKTTRIA
+74 VKMARIA
-86 LFLVILML
+86 LFLAFLMMA
-94 TPIYAGQ
+94 PIYSGQ
-101 THNSELSDSDYS
+101 IYGFELQDTENSPNSVEAPIEL
-113 RNNTEATVEMYTLYL
+113 YTLYL
-128 ASADSTTDGDGLIT
+128 ASADSTTDGDGLIS

-166 ELLSSIEVFGR
+166 ELLSSIEIFGR

-202 SSVEWT
+202 SSVDWT

-241 EFEVDIGSSSSFMVL
+241 EFEVDIGTSSSFMIL

-280 STCSAEVAWNEI
+280 STCTAEVAWNEI
-292 DGEATR
+292 DGESTR

-325 GAELEWYPNDI
+325 GPELEWYPNDI
-336 IEQRSMQFTFDVKS
+336 IDQRSMQFTFDVKS

-358 SVRLLLRDS
+358 NVRLLLRDS
-367 QGTYR
+367 QGNYR

-400 GGVPSGEYSVELEVT
+400 GGVPSGEYTVELEVT

-427 PVEMHQ
+427 PIEMRQ

-536 VQTVVHQDTLNI
+536 VQTVVHQETLNI
-548 ILEKIDV
+548 VLEKIDV

-563 WDEEHDMPI
+563 WDEDHGLPI
-572 ANSTRPDDV
+572 ANSSRPDDI
-581 DYTIPRYVEYGEF
+581 DNTIPRYVEYGEF
-594 TPFLLEVFNTGFDAD
+594 TPFLLEIFNTGFDAD
-609 TFRIDVLQRSK
+609 MFRIDVLQRSK

-626 DNDTGERILE
+626 DNNTGERILE

-661 PSNDRADEDLG
+661 PSNDRADDDLG

-685 LRSTVL
+685 LRSTVM

-703 VAYDCDGSP
+703 VTYDCDGSP
-712 LGHIDVSL
+712 LGQIDVDTCDDVKL
-720 PQCLTGTDSTVEPFR
+720 R
-735 VRIVSSANS
+735 ARIISSANS
-744 GDTAIWW
+744 GDTALWW

-761 NLDISTI
+761 NLDVSPI

-773 FRIEDENQEAV
+773 FRIEDDNNEAV

-791 GGFVEVFVTATLT
+791 GGFVEVYVSVTLT
-804 SQVEQGNHTI
+804 TQVEQGNHTI
-814 YLRIIEDTDD
+814 YLRIIEDTED
-824 SEPRYFDLPITF
+824 SEPRYFDLPMTF
-836 EIASDP
+836 EIDSDLP
-842 PDLEIVQVTQDRKML
+842 NLEIVQVTQDRKLL

-879 LDAEVDEA
+879 LDAEVDEP
-887 GWEVD
+887 GWSVD

-905 AYEELSFNLK
+905 AYEEVSFNLK
-915 VTVPSDANNGD
+915 VTVSSEANNGD
-926 KVDVLVTAM
+926 KVPVLVTAM

-950 WSDDYTAKK
+950 WSDEYTAKK
-959 TVVMTV
+959 TVLMTV
-965 DLGNIVDIVVNEL
+965 DLGNVFDILVNEL
-978 SHPRPLTLII
+978 SHPRPLTLIV
-988 LIVGVLLIIAGIQSN
+988 LVVGVLLIIAGIQSN
-1003 MNRRKWASHMALIES
+1003 MNRRRWASHMALIDS
-1018 MNKDDS
+1018 MNKNDD
-1024 EDEEPDS
+1024 EDQGQEE
-1031 SDIPEPVTSVEE
+1031 SDIPEPITSIEQ
-1043 EPDSNRYDDDDI
+1043 PLDSNRYDDDDI

>member
-25 SGTPAAYGRGN
+25 SGTPAALGRGN
-36 LVLNRAAP
+36 LVLNRAAL
-44 KRPENR
+44 KCRKNR
-50 CLSGTYDKNS
+50 CLAGTCDKNS
-60 LTPCEQPRTVQVSM
+60 LTPCEQPRTVQESR
-74 NGPERVKTTRIA
+74 NAQGSVKTARIA
-86 LFLVILML
+86 LFLAFLMMA
-94 TPIYAGQ
+94 PIYSGQ
-101 THNSELSDSDYS
+101 IYGFELQDTENSPNSVEAPIEL
-113 RNNTEATVEMYTLYL
+113 YTLYL
-128 ASADSTTDGDGLIT
+128 ASADSTTDGDGLIS

-166 ELLSSIEVFGR
+166 ELLSSIEIFGR

-202 SSVEWT
+202 SSVDWT

-241 EFEVDIGSSSSFMVL
+241 EFEVDIGTSSSFMIL

-280 STCSAEVAWNEI
+280 STCTAEVAWNEI
-292 DGEATR
+292 DGESTR

-325 GAELEWYPNDI
+325 GPELEWYPNDI
-336 IEQRSMQFTFDVKS
+336 IDQRSMQFTFDVKS

-358 SVRLLLRDS
+358 NVRLLLRDS
-367 QGTYR
+367 QGNYR

-400 GGVPSGEYSVELEVT
+400 GGVPSGEYTVELEVT

-427 PVEMHQ
+427 PIEMRQ

-536 VQTVVHQDTLNI
+536 VQTVVHQETLNI
-548 ILEKIDV
+548 VLEKIDV

-563 WDEEHDMPI
+563 WDEDHGLPI
-572 ANSTRPDDV
+572 ANSSRPDDI
-581 DYTIPRYVEYGEF
+581 DNTIPRYVEYGEF
-594 TPFLLEVFNTGFDAD
+594 TPFLLEIFNTGFDAD
-609 TFRIDVLQRSK
+609 MFRIDVLQRSK

-626 DNDTGERILE
+626 DNNTGERILE

-661 PSNDRADEDLG
+661 PSNDRADDDLG

-685 LRSTVL
+685 LRSTVM

-703 VAYDCDGSP
+703 VTYDCDGSP
-712 LGHIDVSL
+712 LGQIDVDTCDDVKL
-720 PQCLTGTDSTVEPFR
+720 R
-735 VRIVSSANS
+735 ARIISSANS
-744 GDTAIWW
+744 GDTALWW

-761 NLDISTI
+761 NLDVSPI

-773 FRIEDENQEAV
+773 FRIEDDNNEAV

-791 GGFVEVFVTATLT
+791 GGFVEIYVSVTLT
-804 SQVEQGNHTI
+804 TQVEQGNHTI
-814 YLRIIEDTDD
+814 YLRIIEDTED
-824 SEPRYFDLPITF
+824 SEPRYFDLPMTF
-836 EIASDP
+836 EIDSDLP
-842 PDLEIVQVTQDRKML
+842 NLEIVQVTQDRKLL

-879 LDAEVDEA
+879 LDAEVDEP
-887 GWEVD
+887 GWSVD

-905 AYEELSFNLK
+905 AYEEVSFNLK
-915 VTVPSDANNGD
+915 VTVSSEANNGD
-926 KVDVLVTAM
+926 KVPVLVTAM

-950 WSDDYTAKK
+950 WSDEYTAKK
-959 TVVMTV
+959 TVLMTV
-965 DLGNIVDIVVNEL
+965 DLGNVFDILVNEL
-978 SHPRPLTLII
+978 SHPRPLTLIV
-988 LIVGVLLIIAGIQSN
+988 LVVGVLLIIAGVQSN
-1003 MNRRKWASHMALIES
+1003 MNRRRWASHMALIDS
-1018 MNKDDS
+1018 MNKNDD
-1024 EDEEPDS
+1024 EDQGQEE
-1031 SDIPEPVTSVEE
+1031 SDIPEPITSIEQ
-1043 EPDSNRYDDDDI
+1043 PLDSNRYDDDDI

>member
-25 SGTPAAYGRGN
+25 SGTPAALGRGN
-36 LVLNRAAP
+36 LVLNRAAL
-44 KRPENR
+44 KCRKNR
-50 CLSGTYDKNS
+50 CLAGTCDKNS
-60 LTPCEQPRTVQVSM
+60 LTPCEQPRTVQESR
-74 NGPERVKTTRIA
+74 NAQGSVKTARIA
-86 LFLVILML
+86 LFLAFLMMA
-94 TPIYAGQ
+94 PIYSGQ
-101 THNSELSDSDYS
+101 IYGFELQDTENSPNSVEAPIEL
-113 RNNTEATVEMYTLYL
+113 YTLYL
-128 ASADSTTDGDGLIT
+128 ASADSTTDGDGLIS

-166 ELLSSIEVFGR
+166 ELLSSIEIFGR

-202 SSVEWT
+202 SSVDWT

-241 EFEVDIGSSSSFMVL
+241 EFEVDIGTSSSFMIL

-280 STCSAEVAWNEI
+280 STCTAEVAWNEI
-292 DGEATR
+292 DGESTR

-325 GAELEWYPNDI
+325 GPELEWYPNDI
-336 IEQRSMQFTFDVKS
+336 IDQRSMQFTFDVKS

-358 SVRLLLRDS
+358 NVRLLLRDS
-367 QGTYR
+367 QGNYR

-400 GGVPSGEYSVELEVT
+400 GGVPSGEYTVELEVT

-427 PVEMHQ
+427 PIEMRQ

-536 VQTVVHQDTLNI
+536 VQTVVHQETLNI
-548 ILEKIDV
+548 VLEKIDV

-563 WDEEHDMPI
+563 WDEDHGLPI
-572 ANSTRPDDV
+572 ANSSRPDDI
-581 DYTIPRYVEYGEF
+581 DNTIPRYVEYGEF
-594 TPFLLEVFNTGFDAD
+594 TPFLLEIFNTGFDAD
-609 TFRIDVLQRSK
+609 MFRIDVLQRSK

-626 DNDTGERILE
+626 DNNTGERILE

-661 PSNDRADEDLG
+661 PSNDRADDDLG

-685 LRSTVL
+685 LRSTVM

-703 VAYDCDGSP
+703 VTYDCDGSP
-712 LGHIDVSL
+712 LGQIDVDTCDDVKL
-720 PQCLTGTDSTVEPFR
+720 R
-735 VRIVSSANS
+735 ARIISSANS
-744 GDTAIWW
+744 GDTALWW

-761 NLDISTI
+761 NLDVSPI

-773 FRIEDENQEAV
+773 FRIEDDNNEAV

-791 GGFVEVFVTATLT
+791 GGFVEVYVTVTLT
-804 SQVEQGNHTI
+804 TQVEQGNHTI
-814 YLRIIEDTDD
+814 YLRIIEDTED
-824 SEPRYFDLPITF
+824 SEPRYFDLPMTF
-836 EIASDP
+836 EIDSDLP
-842 PDLEIVQVTQDRKML
+842 NLEIVQVTQDRKLL

-879 LDAEVDEA
+879 LDAEVDEP
-887 GWEVD
+887 GWSVD

-905 AYEELSFNLK
+905 AYEEVSFNLK
-915 VTVPSDANNGD
+915 VTVSSEANNGD
-926 KVDVLVTAM
+926 KVPVLVTAM

-950 WSDDYTAKK
+950 WSDEYTAKK
-959 TVVMTV
+959 TVLMTV
-965 DLGNIVDIVVNEL
+965 DLGNVFDILVNEL
-978 SHPRPLTLII
+978 SHPRPLTLIV
-988 LIVGVLLIIAGIQSN
+988 LVVGVLLIIAGVQSN
-1003 MNRRKWASHMALIES
+1003 MNRRRWASHMALIDS
-1018 MNKDDS
+1018 MNKNDD
-1024 EDEEPDS
+1024 DDDDQGQEE
-1031 SDIPEPVTSVEE
+1031 SDIPEPITSIEQ
-1043 EPDSNRYDDDDI
+1043 PLDSNRYDDDDI

>member
-25 SGTPAAYGRGN
+25 SGTPAALGRGN
-36 LVLNRAAP
+36 LVLNRAAL
-44 KRPENR
+44 KCRKNR
-50 CLSGTYDKNS
+50 CLAGTCDKNS
-60 LTPCEQPRTVQVSM
+60 LTPCEQPRTVQESR
-74 NGPERVKTTRIA
+74 NAQGSVKTARIA
-86 LFLVILML
+86 LFLAFLMMA
-94 TPIYAGQ
+94 PIYSGQ
-101 THNSELSDSDYS
+101 IYGFELQDTENSPNSVEAPIEL
-113 RNNTEATVEMYTLYL
+113 YTLYL
-128 ASADSTTDGDGLIT
+128 ASADSTTDGDGLIS

-166 ELLSSIEVFGR
+166 ELLSSIEIFGR

-202 SSVEWT
+202 SSVDWT

-214 GSSIGQAEWS
+214 SSSIGQAEWS

-241 EFEVDIGSSSSFMVL
+241 EFEVDIGTSSSFMVL

-280 STCSAEVAWNEI
+280 STCTAEVAWNEI

-325 GAELEWYPNDI
+325 GPELEWYPNDI
-336 IEQRSMQFTFDVKS
+336 IDQRSMQFTFDVKS

-358 SVRLLLRDS
+358 NVRLLLRDS
-367 QGTYR
+367 QGNYR

-427 PVEMHQ
+427 PIEMHQ
-433 FGVSINHGMDRQT
+433 FGVSINHGMERQT

-548 ILEKIDV
+548 VLEKIDV

-563 WDEEHDMPI
+563 WDEDHGLPI
-572 ANSTRPDDV
+572 ANSSRPGDIDN
-581 DYTIPRYVEYGEF
+581 TIPRYVEYGEF
-594 TPFLLEVFNTGFDAD
+594 TPFLLEIFNTGFDAD
-609 TFRIDVLQRSK
+609 MFRIDVLQRSK

-626 DNDTGERILE
+626 DNNTGERILE

-672 LIEIEV
+672 SIEIEV

-685 LRSTVL
+685 LRSTVM

-703 VAYDCDGSP
+703 VTYDCDGSP
-712 LGHIDVSL
+712 LGQIEVDTCSDVEL
-720 PQCLTGTDSTVEPFR
+720 R
-735 VRIVSSANS
+735 ARIISSANS
-744 GDTAIWW
+744 GDTALWW

-761 NLDISTI
+761 NLDISPN

-773 FRIEDENQEAV
+773 FRIEDDNGEAV

-791 GGFVEVFVTATLT
+791 GGFVEVYVSVTLT
-804 SQVEQGNHTI
+804 TQVEQGNHTI
-814 YLRIIEDTDD
+814 YLRIIEDTED
-824 SEPRYFDLPITF
+824 SEPRYFDLPIIL
-836 EIASDP
+836 EIDSDP
-842 PDLEIVQVTQDRKML
+842 PDLEIVQVTQDRKLL

-879 LDAEVDEA
+879 LDAEVNEP
-887 GWEVD
+887 GWSVD

-905 AYEELSFNLK
+905 AYEEVSFNLK
-915 VTVPSDANNGD
+915 VTVSSDANNGD
-926 KVDVLVTAM
+926 KVPVLVTAM

-950 WSDDYTAKK
+950 WSDEYTAKK
-959 TVVMTV
+959 TVLMTV
-965 DLGNIVDIVVNEL
+965 DLGNVFDIVVNEL
-978 SHPRPLTLII
+978 SHPRPLTLIV
-988 LIVGVLLIIAGIQSN
+988 LIVGILLIIAGVQSN
-1003 MNRRKWASHMALIES
+1003 MNRRRWARHMALIDS
-1018 MNKDDS
+1018 MNKDDDDDQ
-1024 EDEEPDS
+1024 DEEE
-1031 SDIPEPVTSVEE
+1031 SDIPQPITSIEQP
-1043 EPDSNRYDDDDI
+1043 PDSNRYDDDDI

>member
-25 SGTPAAYGRGN
+25 SGTPAALGRGN
-36 LVLNRAAP
+36 LVLNRAAL
-44 KRPENR
+44 KCRKNR
-50 CLSGTYDKNS
+50 CLAGTCDKNS
-60 LTPCEQPRTVQVSM
+60 LTPCEQPRTVQESR
-74 NGPERVKTTRIA
+74 NAQGSVKTARIA
-86 LFLVILML
+86 LFLAFLMMA
-94 TPIYAGQ
+94 PIYSGQ
-101 THNSELSDSDYS
+101 IYGFELQDTENSPNSVEAPIEL
-113 RNNTEATVEMYTLYL
+113 YTLYL
-128 ASADSTTDGDGLIT
+128 ASADSTTDGDGLIS

-166 ELLSSIEVFGR
+166 ELLSSIEIFGR

-202 SSVEWT
+202 SSVDWT

-241 EFEVDIGSSSSFMVL
+241 EFEVDIGTSSSFMIL

-280 STCSAEVAWNEI
+280 STCTAEVAWNEI
-292 DGEATR
+292 DGESTR

-325 GAELEWYPNDI
+325 GPELEWYPNDI
-336 IEQRSMQFTFDVKS
+336 IDQRSMQFTFDVKS

-358 SVRLLLRDS
+358 NVRLLLRDS
-367 QGTYR
+367 QGNYR

-427 PVEMHQ
+427 PIEMRQ

-536 VQTVVHQDTLNI
+536 VQTVVHQETLNI
-548 ILEKIDV
+548 VLEKIDV

-563 WDEEHDMPI
+563 WDEDHGLPI
-572 ANSTRPDDV
+572 ANSSRPDDI
-581 DYTIPRYVEYGEF
+581 DNTIPRYVEYGEF
-594 TPFLLEVFNTGFDAD
+594 TPFLLEIFNTGFDAD
-609 TFRIDVLQRSK
+609 MFRIDVLQRSK

-626 DNDTGERILE
+626 DNNTGERILE

-661 PSNDRADEDLG
+661 PSNDRADDDLG

-685 LRSTVL
+685 LRSTVM

-703 VAYDCDGSP
+703 VTYDCDGSP
-712 LGHIDVSL
+712 LGQIDVDTCDDVKL
-720 PQCLTGTDSTVEPFR
+720 R
-735 VRIVSSANS
+735 ARIISSANS
-744 GDTAIWW
+744 GDTALWW

-761 NLDISTI
+761 NLDVSPI

-773 FRIEDENQEAV
+773 FRIEDDNNEAV

-791 GGFVEVFVTATLT
+791 GGFVEVYVTVTLT
-804 SQVEQGNHTI
+804 TQVEQGNHTI
-814 YLRIIEDTDD
+814 YLRIIEDTED
-824 SEPRYFDLPITF
+824 SEPRYFDLPMTF
-836 EIASDP
+836 EIDSDLP
-842 PDLEIVQVTQDRKML
+842 NLEIVQVTQDRKLL

-879 LDAEVDEA
+879 LDAEVDEP
-887 GWEVD
+887 GWSVD

-905 AYEELSFNLK
+905 AYEEVSFNLK
-915 VTVPSDANNGD
+915 VTVSSEANNGD
-926 KVDVLVTAM
+926 KVPVLVTAM

-950 WSDDYTAKK
+950 WSDEYTAKK
-959 TVVMTV
+959 TVLMTV
-965 DLGNIVDIVVNEL
+965 DLGNVLDILVNEL
-978 SHPRPLTLII
+978 SHPRPLTLIV
-988 LIVGVLLIIAGIQSN
+988 LIVGVLLIIAGVQSN
-1003 MNRRKWASHMALIES
+1003 MNRRRWASHMALIDS
-1018 MNKDDS
+1018 MNKDDDS
-1024 EDEEPDS
+1024 DDHGQEEP
-1031 SDIPEPVTSVEE
+1031 DIPEPITSIEQ
-1043 EPDSNRYDDDDI
+1043 PLDSNRYDDDDI

>member
-25 SGTPAAYGRGN
+25 SGTPAALGRGN
-36 LVLNRAAP
+36 LVLNRAAL
-44 KRPENR
+44 KCRKNR
-50 CLSGTYDKNS
+50 CLAGTCDKNS
-60 LTPCEQPRTVQVSM
+60 LTPCEQPRTVQESR
-74 NGPERVKTTRIA
+74 NAQGSVKTARIA
-86 LFLVILML
+86 LFLAFLMMA
-94 TPIYAGQ
+94 PIYSGQ
-101 THNSELSDSDYS
+101 IYGFELQDTENSPNSVEAPIEL
-113 RNNTEATVEMYTLYL
+113 YTLYL
-128 ASADSTTDGDGLIT
+128 ASADSTTDGDGLIS

-166 ELLSSIEVFGR
+166 ELLSSIEIFGR

-202 SSVEWT
+202 SSVDWT

-241 EFEVDIGSSSSFMVL
+241 EFEVDIGTSSSFMIL

-280 STCSAEVAWNEI
+280 STCTAEVAWNEI
-292 DGEATR
+292 DGESTR

-325 GAELEWYPNDI
+325 GPELEWYPNDI
-336 IEQRSMQFTFDVKS
+336 IDQRSMQFTFDVKS

-358 SVRLLLRDS
+358 NVRLLLRDS
-367 QGTYR
+367 QGNYR

-427 PVEMHQ
+427 PIEMRQ

-536 VQTVVHQDTLNI
+536 VQTVVHQETLNI
-548 ILEKIDV
+548 VLEKIDV

-563 WDEEHDMPI
+563 WDEDHGLPI
-572 ANSTRPDDV
+572 ANSSRPDDI
-581 DYTIPRYVEYGEF
+581 DNTIPRYVEYGEF
-594 TPFLLEVFNTGFDAD
+594 TPFLLEIFNTGFDAD
-609 TFRIDVLQRSK
+609 MFRIDVLQRSK

-661 PSNDRADEDLG
+661 PSNDRADDDLG

-685 LRSTVL
+685 LRSTVM

-703 VAYDCDGSP
+703 VTYDCDGSP
-712 LGHIDVSL
+712 LGQIDVDTCDDVKL
-720 PQCLTGTDSTVEPFR
+720 R
-735 VRIVSSANS
+735 ARIISSANS
-744 GDTAIWW
+744 GDTALWW

-761 NLDISTI
+761 NLDVSPI

-773 FRIEDENQEAV
+773 FRIEDDNNEAV

-791 GGFVEVFVTATLT
+791 GGFVEVYVTVTLT
-804 SQVEQGNHTI
+804 TQVEQGNHTI
-814 YLRIIEDTDD
+814 YLRIIEDTED
-824 SEPRYFDLPITF
+824 SEPRYFDLPMTF
-836 EIASDP
+836 EIDSDLP
-842 PDLEIVQVTQDRKML
+842 NLEIVQVTQDRKLL

-879 LDAEVDEA
+879 LDAEVDEP
-887 GWEVD
+887 GWSVD

-905 AYEELSFNLK
+905 AYEEVSFNLK
-915 VTVPSDANNGD
+915 VTVSSEANNGD
-926 KVDVLVTAM
+926 KVPVLVTAM

-950 WSDDYTAKK
+950 WSDEYTAKK
-959 TVVMTV
+959 TVLMTV
-965 DLGNIVDIVVNEL
+965 DLGNVFDILVNEL
-978 SHPRPLTLII
+978 SHPRPLTLIV
-988 LIVGVLLIIAGIQSN
+988 LVVGVLLIIAGVQSN
-1003 MNRRKWASHMALIES
+1003 MNRRRWASHMALIDS
-1018 MNKDDS
+1018 MNKNDD
-1024 EDEEPDS
+1024 EDQGQEE
-1031 SDIPEPVTSVEE
+1031 SDIPEPITSIEQ
-1043 EPDSNRYDDDDI
+1043 PLDSNRYDDDDI

>member
-25 SGTPAAYGRGN
+25 SGTPAAHGRRN

-44 KRPENR
+44 ICPGNR
-50 CLSGTYDKNS
+50 GSAGTYDENS
-60 LTPCEQPRTVQVSM
+60 LTPCEQPRTVQESR
-74 NGPERVKTTRIA
+74 NTHGRVKTARIA
-86 LFLVILML
+86 LFLTLLML
-94 TPIYAGQ
+94 APIYSGQ
-101 THNSELSDSDYS
+101 TYGSELQDADNTS
-113 RNNTEATVEMYTLYL
+113 NNAEATIELYTLYL

-177 PNQGSSSGTYYLP
+177 PNQGSGSGSYYLP
-190 LDLFLKAVGPSG
+190 IDLFLKAVGPSG
-202 SSVEWT
+202 SSVDWT
-208 INVRAG
+208 INIKAG
-214 GSSIGQAEWS
+214 GSSIGEAEWS
-224 ADACNTGIGNS
+224 ADACNTGIGNT

-241 EFEVDIGSSSSFMVL
+241 EFEVDLGSTSSFMIL
-256 EDETIEITISA
+256 EDETIEIMVSA

-274 SGGPFG
+274 GGGPFG
-280 STCSAEVAWNEI
+280 STCTAELAWNEI
-292 DGEATR
+292 DGESTR

-306 NAISNSVVVLQRDG
+306 NAISNSIVVLQRDG

-325 GAELEWYPNDI
+325 GPILEWYPNDI
-336 IEQRSMQFTFDVKS
+336 IDQRSMQFTFDVKS

-372 IDKEISNDDPDID
+372 IDKEISDDDPDID
-385 DTNEGIFGHYSWTYP
+385 DTSQGIFGHYSWTYP
-400 GGVPSGEYSVELEVT
+400 GGVPSGEYTVELEVT

-427 PVEMHQ
+427 PVEMRQ

-496 SLDAGGDILNPILT
+496 SLDAGGDILNPVLT

-521 SSIDIRAVAEAEVDG
+521 SSIDIRAVSEAEVDG
-536 VQTVVHQDTLNI
+536 VLTVVHQDTLNI

-555 FQPPAVSV
+555 FQPPAVSI
-563 WDEEHDMPI
+563 WDEDHSLPI
-572 ANSTRPDDV
+572 ANSTRPDDI
-581 DYTIPRYVEYGEF
+581 DSSIPRYVEYGEF
-594 TPFLLEVFNTGFDAD
+594 TPFLLEIFNTGFDAD
-609 TFRIDVLQRSK
+609 TFRIDVLKRSK

-626 DNDTGERILE
+626 DNNTGERILE

-648 ERHATQVL
+648 ERHSTQVL

-661 PSNDRADEDLG
+661 PSNDRADDDVG

-691 FTIQRTFGIRAE
+691 FSIQRTFGIRAE
-703 VAYDCDGSP
+703 VSQDCDGSP
-712 LGHIDVSL
+712 LGQIDVSL
-720 PQCLTGTDSTVEPFR
+720 CSPGSGNAEVDLR
-735 VRIVSSANS
+735 VRIISSANS
-744 GDTAIWW
+744 GDTALWW

-761 NLDISTI
+761 NLDISSA

-773 FRIEDENQEAV
+773 FRIEDENKDSV

-791 GGFVEVFVTATLT
+791 GGFIEVAVTVTLT
-804 SQVEQGNHTI
+804 TQVEQGNHTI
-814 YLRIIEDTDD
+814 YLRIIEDTEE
-824 SEPRYFDLPITF
+824 SEPRYFDLPMTF
-836 EIASDP
+836 EIDP
-842 PDLEIVQVTQDRKML
+842 DEPNLEIVQVTQDRKLL
-857 PGEDYSIQMKVKN
+857 PGEEYSIQMKVKN

-879 LDAEVDEA
+879 LDAEVNEE
-887 GWEVD
+887 GWRVE
-892 IEGPSGSTFIQLG
+892 IEGPSGSTFIQLE

-915 VTVPSDANNGD
+915 VTVPKDANNGD
-926 KVDVLVTAM
+926 RIPVLVTAM

-959 TVVMTV
+959 TVYMTV
-965 DLGNIVDIVVNEL
+965 DLGNILDIVVNEL

-988 LIVGVLLIIAGIQSN
+988 LVVGVLLIIAGIQSN
-1003 MNRRKWASHMALIES
+1003 LNRRRWASHMALIES
-1018 MNKDDS
+1018 MNKDDDMI
-1024 EDEEPDS
+1024 EDDED
-1031 SDIPEPVTSVEE
+1031 SDIPTPVKSSEDAPDTS
-1043 EPDSNRYDDDDI
+1043 RYADDDI

>member
-25 SGTPAAYGRGN
+25 SGTPAALGRGN
-36 LVLNRAAP
+36 LVLNRAALKCP
-44 KRPENR
+44 KNR
-50 CLSGTYDKNS
+50 CLAGTCDKNS
-60 LTPCEQPRTVQVSM
+60 LTPCEQPRTVQESR
-74 NGPERVKTTRIA
+74 NAQGSVKIARIA
-86 LFLVILML
+86 LFLAFLMMA
-94 TPIYAGQ
+94 PIYSGQ
-101 THNSELSDSDYS
+101 IYGYELQDTETSPNSVEAPIEL
-113 RNNTEATVEMYTLYL
+113 YTLYL
-128 ASADSTTDGDGLIT
+128 ASADSTTDGDGLIS

-166 ELLSSIEVFGR
+166 ELLSSIEIFGR

-202 SSVEWT
+202 SSVDWT

-241 EFEVDIGSSSSFMVL
+241 EFEVDIGTSSSFMIL

-280 STCSAEVAWNEI
+280 STCTAEVAWNEI
-292 DGEATR
+292 DGESTR

-325 GAELEWYPNDI
+325 GPELEWYPNDI
-336 IEQRSMQFTFDVKS
+336 IDQRSMQFTFDVKS

-358 SVRLLLRDS
+358 NVRLLLRDS
-367 QGTYR
+367 QGNYR

-427 PVEMHQ
+427 PIEMRQ

-536 VQTVVHQDTLNI
+536 VQTVVHQETLNI
-548 ILEKIDV
+548 VLEKIDV

-563 WDEEHDMPI
+563 WDEDHGLPI
-572 ANSTRPDDV
+572 ANSSRPDDI
-581 DYTIPRYVEYGEF
+581 DNTIPRYVEYGEF
-594 TPFLLEVFNTGFDAD
+594 TPFLLEIFNTGFDAD
-609 TFRIDVLQRSK
+609 MFRIDVLQRSK

-626 DNDTGERILE
+626 DNNTGERILE

-661 PSNDRADEDLG
+661 PSNDRADDDLG

-685 LRSTVL
+685 LRSTVM

-703 VAYDCDGSP
+703 VTYDCDGSP
-712 LGHIDVSL
+712 LGQIDVDTCDDVKL
-720 PQCLTGTDSTVEPFR
+720 R
-735 VRIVSSANS
+735 ARIISSANS
-744 GDTAIWW
+744 GDTALWW

-761 NLDISTI
+761 NLDVSPI

-773 FRIEDENQEAV
+773 FRIEDDNNEAV

-791 GGFVEVFVTATLT
+791 GGFVEVYVSVTLT
-804 SQVEQGNHTI
+804 TQVEQGNHTI
-814 YLRIIEDTDD
+814 YLRIIEDTED
-824 SEPRYFDLPITF
+824 SEPRYFDLPMTF
-836 EIASDP
+836 EIDSDLP
-842 PDLEIVQVTQDRKML
+842 NLEIVQVTQDRKLL
-857 PGEDYSIQMKVKN
+857 PGDYYSIQMKVKN

-879 LDAEVDEA
+879 LDAEVDEP
-887 GWEVD
+887 GWSVD

-905 AYEELSFNLK
+905 AYEEVSFNLK
-915 VTVPSDANNGD
+915 VTVSSEANNGD
-926 KVDVLVTAM
+926 KVPVLVTAM

-950 WSDDYTAKK
+950 WSDEYTAKK
-959 TVVMTV
+959 TVLMTV
-965 DLGNIVDIVVNEL
+965 DLGNVFDILVNEL
-978 SHPRPLTLII
+978 SHPRPLTLIV
-988 LIVGVLLIIAGIQSN
+988 LVVGVLLIIAGVQSN
-1003 MNRRKWASHMALIES
+1003 MNRRRWASHMALIDS
-1018 MNKDDS
+1018 MNKNDD
-1024 EDEEPDS
+1024 EDQGQEE
-1031 SDIPEPVTSVEE
+1031 SDIPEPITSIEQ
-1043 EPDSNRYDDDDI
+1043 PLDSNRYDDDDI

>member
-1 MVQGVGFEPTKA
+1 VQESRNTHG
-13 LPPELKSGPFDH
+13 
-25 SGTPAAYGRGN
+25 
-36 LVLNRAAP
+36 
-44 KRPENR
+44 
-50 CLSGTYDKNS
+50 
-60 LTPCEQPRTVQVSM
+60 
-74 NGPERVKTTRIA
+74 RVKTARIA
-86 LFLVILML
+86 LFLTLLML
-94 TPIYAGQ
+94 APIYSGQ
-101 THNSELSDSDYS
+101 TYGSELQDADNTS
-113 RNNTEATVEMYTLYL
+113 NNAEATIELYTLYL

-177 PNQGSSSGTYYLP
+177 PNQGSGSGSYYLP
-190 LDLFLKAVGPSG
+190 IDLFLKAVGPSG
-202 SSVEWT
+202 SSVDWT
-208 INVRAG
+208 INIKAG
-214 GSSIGQAEWS
+214 GSSIGEAEWS
-224 ADACNTGIGNS
+224 ADACNTGIGNT

-241 EFEVDIGSSSSFMVL
+241 EFEVDLGSTSSFMIL
-256 EDETIEITISA
+256 EDETIEIMVSA

-274 SGGPFG
+274 GGGPFG
-280 STCSAEVAWNEI
+280 STCTAELAWNEI
-292 DGEATR
+292 DGESTR

-306 NAISNSVVVLQRDG
+306 NAISNSIVVLQRDG

-325 GAELEWYPNDI
+325 GPILEWYPNDI
-336 IEQRSMQFTFDVKS
+336 IDQRSMQFTFDVKS

-372 IDKEISNDDPDID
+372 IDKEISDDDPDID
-385 DTNEGIFGHYSWTYP
+385 DTSQGIFGHYSWTYP

-427 PVEMHQ
+427 PVEMRQ

-496 SLDAGGDILNPILT
+496 SLDAGGDILNPVLT

-521 SSIDIRAVAEAEVDG
+521 SSIDIRAVSEAEVDG
-536 VQTVVHQDTLNI
+536 VLTVVHQDTLNI

-555 FQPPAVSV
+555 FQPPAVSI
-563 WDEEHDMPI
+563 WDEDHSLPI
-572 ANSTRPDDV
+572 ANSTRPDDI
-581 DYTIPRYVEYGEF
+581 DSSIPRYVEYGEF
-594 TPFLLEVFNTGFDAD
+594 TPFLLEIFNTGFDAD
-609 TFRIDVLQRSK
+609 TFRIDVLKRSK

-626 DNDTGERILE
+626 DNNTGERILE

-648 ERHATQVL
+648 ERHSTQVL

-661 PSNDRADEDLG
+661 PSNDRADDDVG

-691 FTIQRTFGIRAE
+691 FSIQRTFGIRAE
-703 VAYDCDGSP
+703 VSQDCDGSP
-712 LGHIDVSL
+712 LGQIDVSL
-720 PQCLTGTDSTVEPFR
+720 CSPGSDNAEVDLR
-735 VRIVSSANS
+735 VRIISSANS
-744 GDTAIWW
+744 GDTALWW

-761 NLDISTI
+761 NLDISSA

-773 FRIEDENQEAV
+773 FRIEDENKDSV

-791 GGFVEVFVTATLT
+791 GGFIEVAVTVTLT
-804 SQVEQGNHTI
+804 TQVEQGNHTI
-814 YLRIIEDTDD
+814 YLRIIEDTEE
-824 SEPRYFDLPITF
+824 SEPRYFDLPMTF
-836 EIASDP
+836 EIDP
-842 PDLEIVQVTQDRKML
+842 DEPNLEIVQVTQDRKLL
-857 PGEDYSIQMKVKN
+857 PGEEYSIQMKVKN

-879 LDAEVDEA
+879 LDAEVNEE
-887 GWEVD
+887 GWRVE
-892 IEGPSGSTFIQLG
+892 IEGPSGSTFIQLE

-915 VTVPSDANNGD
+915 VTVPKDANNGD
-926 KVDVLVTAM
+926 RIPVLVTAM

-959 TVVMTV
+959 TVYMTV
-965 DLGNIVDIVVNEL
+965 DLGNIFDIVVNEL

-988 LIVGVLLIIAGIQSN
+988 LVVGVLLIIAGIQSN
-1003 MNRRKWASHMALIES
+1003 FNRRRWASHMALIES
-1018 MNKDDS
+1018 MNEDDDLI
-1024 EDEEPDS
+1024 EDGED
-1031 SDIPEPVTSVEE
+1031 SDIPTPVKSSEDAPDTS
-1043 EPDSNRYDDDDI
+1043 RYADDDI

>member
-25 SGTPAAYGRGN
+25 SGTPAAHGRRN
-36 LVLNRAAP
+36 LVLNRAALICP
-44 KRPENR
+44 GNR
-50 CLSGTYDKNS
+50 GSAGTYDENS
-60 LTPCEQPRTVQVSM
+60 LTPREQPRTVQESR
-74 NGPERVKTTRIA
+74 NAHGRVKTARIA
-86 LFLVILML
+86 IFLALLMMA
-94 TPIYAGQ
+94 PIYSGQ
-101 THNSELSDSDYS
+101 TYGSELQDVDNTS
-113 RNNTEATVEMYTLYL
+113 NNAEAAIELYTLYL

-177 PNQGSSSGTYYLP
+177 PNQGSGSGSYYLP
-190 LDLFLKAVGPSG
+190 IDLFLKAVGPSG
-202 SSVEWT
+202 SSVDWT
-208 INVRAG
+208 INIKAG
-214 GSSIGQAEWS
+214 GSSIGEAEWS
-224 ADACNTGIGNS
+224 ADACNTGIGNT

-241 EFEVDIGSSSSFMVL
+241 EFEVDLGSTSSFMIL
-256 EDETIEITISA
+256 EDETIEIMVSA

-274 SGGPFG
+274 GGGPFG
-280 STCSAEVAWNEI
+280 STCTAELAWNEI
-292 DGEATR
+292 DGESTR

-306 NAISNSVVVLQRDG
+306 NAISNSIVVLQRDG

-325 GAELEWYPNDI
+325 GPILEWYPNDI
-336 IEQRSMQFTFDVKS
+336 IDQRSMQFTFDVKS

-372 IDKEISNDDPDID
+372 IDKEISDDDPDID
-385 DTNEGIFGHYSWTYP
+385 DTSQGIFGHYSWTYP
-400 GGVPSGEYSVELEVT
+400 GGVPSGEYTVELEVT

-427 PVEMHQ
+427 PVEMRQ

-496 SLDAGGDILNPILT
+496 SLDAGGDILNPVLT

-521 SSIDIRAVAEAEVDG
+521 SSIDIRAVSEAEVDG
-536 VQTVVHQDTLNI
+536 VLTVVHQDTLNI

-555 FQPPAVSV
+555 FQPPAVSI
-563 WDEEHDMPI
+563 WDEDHSLPI
-572 ANSTRPDDV
+572 ANSTRPDDI
-581 DYTIPRYVEYGEF
+581 DSSIPRYVEYGEF
-594 TPFLLEVFNTGFDAD
+594 TPFLLEIFNTGFDAD
-609 TFRIDVLQRSK
+609 TFRIDVLKRSK

-626 DNDTGERILE
+626 DNNTGERILE

-648 ERHATQVL
+648 ERHSTQVL

-661 PSNDRADEDLG
+661 PSNDRADDDVG

-691 FTIQRTFGIRAE
+691 FSIQRTFGIRAE
-703 VAYDCDGSP
+703 VSQDCDGSP
-712 LGHIDVSL
+712 LGQIDVSL
-720 PQCLTGTDSTVEPFR
+720 CSPGSGNAEVDLR
-735 VRIVSSANS
+735 VRIISSANS
-744 GDTAIWW
+744 GDTALWW

-761 NLDISTI
+761 NLDISSA

-773 FRIEDENQEAV
+773 FRIEDENKDSV

-791 GGFVEVFVTATLT
+791 GGFIEVAVTVTLT
-804 SQVEQGNHTI
+804 TQVEQGNHTI
-814 YLRIIEDTDD
+814 YLRIIEDTEE
-824 SEPRYFDLPITF
+824 SEPRYFDLPMTF
-836 EIASDP
+836 EIDP
-842 PDLEIVQVTQDRKML
+842 DEPNLEIVQVTQDRKLL
-857 PGEDYSIQMKVKN
+857 PGEEYSIQMKVKN

-879 LDAEVDEA
+879 LDAEVNEE
-887 GWEVD
+887 GWRVE
-892 IEGPSGSTFIQLG
+892 IEGPSGSTFIQLE

-915 VTVPSDANNGD
+915 VIVPKDANNGD
-926 KVDVLVTAM
+926 RIPVLVTAM

-959 TVVMTV
+959 TVYMTV
-965 DLGNIVDIVVNEL
+965 DLGNILDIVVNEL

-988 LIVGVLLIIAGIQSN
+988 LVVGVLLIIAGIQSN
-1003 MNRRKWASHMALIES
+1003 LNRRRWASHMALIES
-1018 MNKDDS
+1018 MNKDDDMI
-1024 EDEEPDS
+1024 EDDED
-1031 SDIPEPVTSVEE
+1031 SDIPTPVKSSEDAPDTS
-1043 EPDSNRYDDDDI
+1043 RYADDDI

>member
-25 SGTPAAYGRGN
+25 SGTPAALGRGN
-36 LVLNRAAP
+36 LVLNRAAL
-44 KRPENR
+44 KCRKNR
-50 CLSGTYDKNS
+50 CLAGTCDKNS
-60 LTPCEQPRTVQVSM
+60 LTPCEQPRTVQESR
-74 NGPERVKTTRIA
+74 NAQGSVKTARIA
-86 LFLVILML
+86 LFLAFLMMA
-94 TPIYAGQ
+94 PIYSGQ
-101 THNSELSDSDYS
+101 IYGFELQDTENSPNSVEAPIEL
-113 RNNTEATVEMYTLYL
+113 YTLYL
-128 ASADSTTDGDGLIT
+128 ASADSTTDGDGLIS

-166 ELLSSIEVFGR
+166 ELLSSIEIFGR

-202 SSVEWT
+202 SSVDWT

-241 EFEVDIGSSSSFMVL
+241 EFEVDIGSSSSFMIL

-274 SGGPFG
+274 GGGPFG
-280 STCSAEVAWNEI
+280 STCTAEVAWNEI
-292 DGEATR
+292 DGESNR

-325 GAELEWYPNDI
+325 GPELEWYPNDI
-336 IEQRSMQFTFDVKS
+336 IDQRSMQFTFDVKS

-358 SVRLLLRDS
+358 NVRLLLRDS
-367 QGTYR
+367 QGNYR

-427 PVEMHQ
+427 PIEMRQ

-536 VQTVVHQDTLNI
+536 VQTVVHQETLNI
-548 ILEKIDV
+548 VLEKIDV

-563 WDEEHDMPI
+563 WDEDHGLPI
-572 ANSTRPDDV
+572 ANSSRPDDI
-581 DYTIPRYVEYGEF
+581 DNTIPRYVEYGEF
-594 TPFLLEVFNTGFDAD
+594 TPFLLEIFNTGFDAD
-609 TFRIDVLQRSK
+609 MFRIDILQRSK

-626 DNDTGERILE
+626 DNNTGERILE

-661 PSNDRADEDLG
+661 PSNDRADDDLG

-685 LRSTVL
+685 LRSTVM

-703 VAYDCDGSP
+703 VTYDCDGSP
-712 LGHIDVSL
+712 LGQIDVDTCDDVKL
-720 PQCLTGTDSTVEPFR
+720 R
-735 VRIVSSANS
+735 ARIISSANS
-744 GDTAIWW
+744 GDTALWW

-761 NLDISTI
+761 NLDVSPI
-768 YGQWQ
+768 YGQWE
-773 FRIEDENQEAV
+773 FRIEDDNNEAV

-791 GGFVEVFVTATLT
+791 GGFVEVYVSVTLT
-804 SQVEQGNHTI
+804 TQVEQGDHTI
-814 YLRIIEDTDD
+814 YLRIIEDTED
-824 SEPRYFDLPITF
+824 SEPRYFDLPMTF
-836 EIASDP
+836 EIDSDLP
-842 PDLEIVQVTQDRKML
+842 NLEIVQVTQDRKLL
-857 PGEDYSIQMKVKN
+857 PGDSHYIQMKVKN

-879 LDAEVDEA
+879 LDAEVDEP
-887 GWEVD
+887 GWSVD

-905 AYEELSFNLK
+905 AYEEVSFNLK
-915 VTVPSDANNGD
+915 VTVSSEANNGD
-926 KVDVLVTAM
+926 KVPVLVTAM

-950 WSDDYTAKK
+950 WSDEYTAKK
-959 TVVMTV
+959 TVLMTV
-965 DLGNIVDIVVNEL
+965 VLGNVLDILVNEL
-978 SHPRPLTLII
+978 SHPRPLTLIV
-988 LIVGVLLIIAGIQSN
+988 LVVGVLLIIAGVQSN
-1003 MNRRKWASHMALIES
+1003 MNRRRWASHMALIDS
-1018 MNKDDS
+1018 MNKNDD
-1024 EDEEPDS
+1024 DDDDDDQGIEE
-1031 SDIPEPVTSVEE
+1031 SDIPEPITSIEL
-1043 EPDSNRYDDDDI
+1043 PTDSTRYDDNDI

>member
-25 SGTPAAYGRGN
+25 SGTPAGQWRRN
-36 LVLNRAAP
+36 LFLNRAAL
-44 KRPENR
+44 KCPENR
-50 CLSGTYDKNS
+50 CRAGTCDENS
-60 LTPCEQPRTVQVSM
+60 LTPCEQRITVQGSR
-74 NGPERVKTTRIA
+74 NTQGSVKTAQIA
-86 LFLVILML
+86 LFLALLMMA
-94 TPIYAGQ
+94 PIYSGQ
-101 THNSELSDSDYS
+101 TFGSELQDAETSP
-113 RNNTEATVEMYTLYL
+113 NNTDATIELYTLYL

-166 ELLSSIEVFGR
+166 ELLSSIEIFGR

-202 SSVEWT
+202 SSVDWT

-241 EFEVDIGSSSSFMVL
+241 EFEVDIGSSSSFMIL

-280 STCSAEVAWNEI
+280 STCTAEVAWNEI
-292 DGEATR
+292 DGESTR

-320 DEISE
+320 DELSE
-325 GAELEWYPNDI
+325 GPELEWYPNDI
-336 IEQRSMQFTFDVKS
+336 IDQRSMQFTFDVKS

-358 SVRLLLRDS
+358 NVRLLLRDS
-367 QGTYR
+367 QGNYR

-400 GGVPSGEYSVELEVT
+400 GGVPAGEYSVELEVT

-427 PVEMHQ
+427 PIEMHQ

-548 ILEKIDV
+548 VLEKIDV

-563 WDEEHDMPI
+563 WDEDHGLPI
-572 ANSTRPDDV
+572 ANSTRPDDI
-581 DYTIPRYVEYGEF
+581 DYMIPRYVEYGEF
-594 TPFLLEVFNTGFDAD
+594 TPFLLEIFNTGFDAD
-609 TFRIDVLQRSK
+609 MFRIDVLQRSK

-626 DNDTGERILE
+626 DNNTGERILE
-636 DVGDGTFHSSYL
+636 DIGDGTFHSSYL

-661 PSNDRADEDLG
+661 PSNDRADDDLG
-672 LIEIEV
+672 TIEIEV

-685 LRSTVL
+685 LRSTIL
-691 FTIQRTFGIRAE
+691 FTIQRTFGIRGE
-703 VAYDCDGSP
+703 VTYDCDGSP
-712 LGHIDVSL
+712 LGQIDVDT
-720 PQCLTGTDSTVEPFR
+720 CNDVELR
-735 VRIVSSANS
+735 ARIISSANS
-744 GDTAIWW
+744 GDTALWW

-761 NLDISTI
+761 NLDISPI

-773 FRIEDENQEAV
+773 FRIEDENNEAV

-791 GGFVEVFVTATLT
+791 GGFVEVYVSVTLT
-804 SQVEQGNHTI
+804 TQVEQGNHTI
-814 YLRIIEDTDD
+814 YLRIIEDTED
-824 SEPRYFDLPITF
+824 SEPRYFDLPMTF
-836 EIASDP
+836 EVDSDP
-842 PDLEIVQVTQDRKML
+842 PNLEIVQVTQDRKLL

-879 LDAEVDEA
+879 LDAEVNEP
-887 GWEVD
+887 GWSVD
-892 IEGPSGSTFIQLG
+892 IEGPSGSTFIQLA
-905 AYEELSFNLK
+905 AYEEVSFNLK
-915 VTVPSDANNGD
+915 VTVSSDANNGD
-926 KVDVLVTAM
+926 KVPVSVSAM

-950 WSDDYTAKK
+950 WPEEYTAKK

-965 DLGNIVDIVVNEL
+965 DLGNLIDIVVNEL

-988 LIVGVLLIIAGIQSN
+988 LIVGILLIIAGIQSN
-1003 MNRRKWASHMALIES
+1003 MNRRRWASHMALIES
-1018 MNKDDS
+1018 MNQVDNDEDD
-1024 EDEEPDS
+1024 DDM
-1031 SDIPEPVTSVEE
+1031 SDIPEPITSVED
-1043 EPDSNRYDDDDI
+1043 PGDSNRYDDDDI

>member
-25 SGTPAAYGRGN
+25 SGTPAALGRRN
-36 LVLNRAAP
+36 LVLNRAAL
-44 KRPENR
+44 KCRKNR
-50 CLSGTYDKNS
+50 CLAGTCDKNS
-60 LTPCEQPRTVQVSM
+60 LTPCEQPRTVQESR
-74 NGPERVKTTRIA
+74 NAQGSVKMARIA
-86 LFLVILML
+86 LFLAFLMMA
-94 TPIYAGQ
+94 PIYSGQ
-101 THNSELSDSDYS
+101 IYGFELQDTENSPNSVEAPIEL
-113 RNNTEATVEMYTLYL
+113 YTLYL
-128 ASADSTTDGDGLIT
+128 ASADSTTDGDGLIS

-166 ELLSSIEVFGR
+166 ELLSSIEIFGR

-202 SSVEWT
+202 SSVDWT

-241 EFEVDIGSSSSFMVL
+241 EFEVDIGTSSSFMIL

-280 STCSAEVAWNEI
+280 STCTAEVAWNEI
-292 DGEATR
+292 DGESTR

-325 GAELEWYPNDI
+325 GPELEWYPNDI
-336 IEQRSMQFTFDVKS
+336 IDQRSMQFTFDVKS

-358 SVRLLLRDS
+358 NVRLLLRDS
-367 QGTYR
+367 QGNYR

-400 GGVPSGEYSVELEVT
+400 GGVPSGEYTVELEVT

-427 PVEMHQ
+427 PIEMRQ

-536 VQTVVHQDTLNI
+536 VQTVVHQETLNI
-548 ILEKIDV
+548 VLEKIDV

-563 WDEEHDMPI
+563 WDEDHGLPI
-572 ANSTRPDDV
+572 ANSSRPDDI
-581 DYTIPRYVEYGEF
+581 DNTIPRYVEYGEF
-594 TPFLLEVFNTGFDAD
+594 TPFLLEIFNTGFDAD
-609 TFRIDVLQRSK
+609 MFRIDVLQRSK

-626 DNDTGERILE
+626 DNNTGERILE

-661 PSNDRADEDLG
+661 PSNDRADDDLG

-685 LRSTVL
+685 LRSTVM

-703 VAYDCDGSP
+703 VTYDCDGSP
-712 LGHIDVSL
+712 LGQIDVDTCDDVKL
-720 PQCLTGTDSTVEPFR
+720 R
-735 VRIVSSANS
+735 ARIISSANS
-744 GDTAIWW
+744 GDTALWW

-761 NLDISTI
+761 NLDVSPI

-773 FRIEDENQEAV
+773 FRIEDDNNEAV

-791 GGFVEVFVTATLT
+791 GGFVEVYVTVTLT
-804 SQVEQGNHTI
+804 TQVEQGNHTI
-814 YLRIIEDTDD
+814 YLRIIEDTED
-824 SEPRYFDLPITF
+824 SEPRYFDLPMTF
-836 EIASDP
+836 EIDSDLP
-842 PDLEIVQVTQDRKML
+842 NLEIVQVTQDRKLL

-879 LDAEVDEA
+879 LDAEVDEP
-887 GWEVD
+887 GWSVD

-905 AYEELSFNLK
+905 AYEEVSFNLK
-915 VTVPSDANNGD
+915 VTVSSEANNGD
-926 KVDVLVTAM
+926 KVPVLVTAM

-950 WSDDYTAKK
+950 WSDEYTAKK
-959 TVVMTV
+959 TVLMTV
-965 DLGNIVDIVVNEL
+965 DLGNVFDILVNEL
-978 SHPRPLTLII
+978 SHPRPLTLIV
-988 LIVGVLLIIAGIQSN
+988 LVVGVLLIIAGVQSN
-1003 MNRRKWASHMALIES
+1003 MNRRRWASHMALIDS
-1018 MNKDDS
+1018 MNKNDD
-1024 EDEEPDS
+1024 EDQGQEE
-1031 SDIPEPVTSVEE
+1031 SDIPEPITSIEQ
-1043 EPDSNRYDDDDI
+1043 PLDSNRYDDDDI

>member
-1 MVQGVGFEPTKA
+1 M
-13 LPPELKSGPFDH
+13 
-25 SGTPAAYGRGN
+25 
-36 LVLNRAAP
+36 
-44 KRPENR
+44 
-50 CLSGTYDKNS
+50 
-60 LTPCEQPRTVQVSM
+60 
-74 NGPERVKTTRIA
+74 I
-86 LFLVILML
+86 
-94 TPIYAGQ
+94 
-101 THNSELSDSDYS
+101 
-113 RNNTEATVEMYTLYL
+113 
-128 ASADSTTDGDGLIT
+128 
-142 TKIPE
+142 
-147 SGGQETASALDET
+147 
-160 IEFISQ
+160 
-166 ELLSSIEVFGR
+166 
-177 PNQGSSSGTYYLP
+177 
-190 LDLFLKAVGPSG
+190 
-202 SSVEWT
+202 
-208 INVRAG
+208 
-214 GSSIGQAEWS
+214 
-224 ADACNTGIGNS
+224 
-235 CNFDHE
+235 
-241 EFEVDIGSSSSFMVL
+241 L
-256 EDETIEITISA
+256 EDETIEIMVSA

-274 SGGPFG
+274 GGGPFG
-280 STCSAEVAWNEI
+280 STCTAELAWNEI
-292 DGEATR
+292 DGESTR

-306 NAISNSVVVLQRDG
+306 NAISNSIVVLQRDG

-325 GAELEWYPNDI
+325 GPILEWYPNDI
-336 IEQRSMQFTFDVKS
+336 IDQRSMQFTFDVKS

-372 IDKEISNDDPDID
+372 IDKEISDDDPDID
-385 DTNEGIFGHYSWTYP
+385 DTSQGIFGHYSWTYP

-427 PVEMHQ
+427 PVEMRQ

-496 SLDAGGDILNPILT
+496 SLDAGGDILNPVLT

-521 SSIDIRAVAEAEVDG
+521 SSIDIRAVSEAEVDG
-536 VQTVVHQDTLNI
+536 VLTVVHQDTLNI

-555 FQPPAVSV
+555 FQPPAVSI
-563 WDEEHDMPI
+563 WDEDHSLPI
-572 ANSTRPDDV
+572 ANSTRPDDI
-581 DYTIPRYVEYGEF
+581 DSSIPRYVEYGEF
-594 TPFLLEVFNTGFDAD
+594 TPFLLEIFNTGFDAD
-609 TFRIDVLQRSK
+609 TFRIDVLKRSK

-626 DNDTGERILE
+626 DNNTGERILE

-648 ERHATQVL
+648 ERHSTQVL

-661 PSNDRADEDLG
+661 PSNDRADDDVG

-691 FTIQRTFGIRAE
+691 FSIQRTFGIRAE
-703 VAYDCDGSP
+703 VSQDCDGSP
-712 LGHIDVSL
+712 LGQIDVSL
-720 PQCLTGTDSTVEPFR
+720 CSPGSDNAEVDLR
-735 VRIVSSANS
+735 VRIISSANS
-744 GDTAIWW
+744 GDTALWW

-761 NLDISTI
+761 NLDISSA

-773 FRIEDENQEAV
+773 FRIEDENKDSV

-791 GGFVEVFVTATLT
+791 GGFIEVAVTVTLT
-804 SQVEQGNHTI
+804 TQVEQGNHTI
-814 YLRIIEDTDD
+814 YLRIIEDTEE
-824 SEPRYFDLPITF
+824 SEPRYFDLPMTF
-836 EIASDP
+836 EIDP
-842 PDLEIVQVTQDRKML
+842 DEPNLEIVQVTQDRKLL
-857 PGEDYSIQMKVKN
+857 PGEEYSIQMKVKN

-879 LDAEVDEA
+879 LDAEVNEE
-887 GWEVD
+887 GWRVE
-892 IEGPSGSTFIQLG
+892 IEGPSGSTFIQLE

-915 VTVPSDANNGD
+915 VTVPKDANNGD
-926 KVDVLVTAM
+926 RIPVLVTAM

-959 TVVMTV
+959 TVYMTV
-965 DLGNIVDIVVNEL
+965 DLGNIFDIVVNEL

-988 LIVGVLLIIAGIQSN
+988 LVVGVLLIIAGIQSN
-1003 MNRRKWASHMALIES
+1003 FNRRRWASHMALIES
-1018 MNKDDS
+1018 MNEDDDLI
-1024 EDEEPDS
+1024 EDGED
-1031 SDIPEPVTSVEE
+1031 SDIPTPVKSSEDAPDTS
-1043 EPDSNRYDDDDI
+1043 RYADDDI

>member
-25 SGTPAAYGRGN
+25 SGTPAALGRGN
-36 LVLNRAAP
+36 LVLNRAAL
-44 KRPENR
+44 KCRKNR
-50 CLSGTYDKNS
+50 CLAGTCDKNS
-60 LTPCEQPRTVQVSM
+60 LTPCEQPRTVQESR
-74 NGPERVKTTRIA
+74 NAQGSVKTARIA
-86 LFLVILML
+86 LFLAFLMMA
-94 TPIYAGQ
+94 PIYSGQ
-101 THNSELSDSDYS
+101 IYGFELQDTENSPNSVEAPIEL
-113 RNNTEATVEMYTLYL
+113 YTLYL
-128 ASADSTTDGDGLIT
+128 ASADSTTDGDGLIS

-166 ELLSSIEVFGR
+166 ELLSSIEIFGR

-202 SSVEWT
+202 SSVDWT

-241 EFEVDIGSSSSFMVL
+241 EFEVDIGTSSSFMIL

-280 STCSAEVAWNEI
+280 STCTAEVAWNEI
-292 DGEATR
+292 DGESTR

-325 GAELEWYPNDI
+325 GPELEWYPNDI
-336 IEQRSMQFTFDVKS
+336 IDQRSMQFTFDVKS

-358 SVRLLLRDS
+358 NVRLLLRDS
-367 QGTYR
+367 QGNYR

-427 PVEMHQ
+427 PIEMRQ

-536 VQTVVHQDTLNI
+536 VQTVVHQETLNI
-548 ILEKIDV
+548 VLEKIDV

-563 WDEEHDMPI
+563 WDEDHGLPI
-572 ANSTRPDDV
+572 ANSSRPDDI
-581 DYTIPRYVEYGEF
+581 DNTIPRYVEYGEF
-594 TPFLLEVFNTGFDAD
+594 TPFLLEIFNTGFDAD
-609 TFRIDVLQRSK
+609 MFRIDVLQRSK

-626 DNDTGERILE
+626 DNNTGERILE

-661 PSNDRADEDLG
+661 PSNDRADDDLG

-685 LRSTVL
+685 LRSTVM

-703 VAYDCDGSP
+703 VTYDCDGSP
-712 LGHIDVSL
+712 LGQIDVDTCDDVKL
-720 PQCLTGTDSTVEPFR
+720 R
-735 VRIVSSANS
+735 ARIISSANS
-744 GDTAIWW
+744 GDTALWW

-761 NLDISTI
+761 NLDVSPI

-773 FRIEDENQEAV
+773 FRIEDDNNEAV

-791 GGFVEVFVTATLT
+791 GGFVEVYVTVTLT
-804 SQVEQGNHTI
+804 TQVEQGNHTI
-814 YLRIIEDTDD
+814 YLRIIEDTED
-824 SEPRYFDLPITF
+824 SEPRYFDLPMTF
-836 EIASDP
+836 EIDSDLP
-842 PDLEIVQVTQDRKML
+842 NLEIVQVTQDRKLL

-879 LDAEVDEA
+879 LDAEVDEP
-887 GWEVD
+887 GWSVD

-905 AYEELSFNLK
+905 AYEEVSFNLK
-915 VTVPSDANNGD
+915 VTVSSEANNGD
-926 KVDVLVTAM
+926 KVPVLVTAM

-950 WSDDYTAKK
+950 WSDEYTAKK
-959 TVVMTV
+959 TVLMTV
-965 DLGNIVDIVVNEL
+965 DLGNVFDILVNEL
-978 SHPRPLTLII
+978 SHPRPLTLIV
-988 LIVGVLLIIAGIQSN
+988 LVVGVLLIIAGVQSN
-1003 MNRRKWASHMALIES
+1003 MNRRRWASHMALIDS
-1018 MNKDDS
+1018 MNKNDD
-1024 EDEEPDS
+1024 EDQGQEE
-1031 SDIPEPVTSVEE
+1031 SDIPEPITSIEQ
-1043 EPDSNRYDDDDI
+1043 PLDSNRYDDDDI

>member
-25 SGTPAAYGRGN
+25 SGTPAALGRGN
-36 LVLNRAAP
+36 LVLNRAALKCP
-44 KRPENR
+44 KNR
-50 CLSGTYDKNS
+50 CLAGTCDKNS
-60 LTPCEQPRTVQVSM
+60 LTPCEQPRTVQESR
-74 NGPERVKTTRIA
+74 NAQGSVKMVRIA
-86 LFLVILML
+86 LFLAFLMMA
-94 TPIYAGQ
+94 PIYSGQ
-101 THNSELSDSDYS
+101 IYGSELQD
-113 RNNTEATVEMYTLYL
+113 TETSPNSVDAPIELYTLYL
-128 ASADSTTDGDGLIT
+128 VSADSTTDGDGLIS

-166 ELLSSIEVFGR
+166 ELLSSIEIFGR

-190 LDLFLKAVGPSG
+190 LDLFLKAVGPTG
-202 SSVEWT
+202 SSVDWT

-241 EFEVDIGSSSSFMVL
+241 EFEVDIGTSSSFMIL

-280 STCSAEVAWNEI
+280 STCTAEVAWNEI
-292 DGEATR
+292 DGESTR

-325 GAELEWYPNDI
+325 GPQLEWYPNDI
-336 IEQRSMQFTFDVKS
+336 IDQRSMQFTFDVKS
-350 AFGRYDID
+350 AFGRYDIEN
-358 SVRLLLRDS
+358 VRLLLRDS
-367 QGTYR
+367 QGNYR

-427 PVEMHQ
+427 PIEMRQ

-536 VQTVVHQDTLNI
+536 VQTVVHQETLNI
-548 ILEKIDV
+548 VLEKIDV

-563 WDEEHDMPI
+563 WDEDHGVPI
-572 ANSTRPDDV
+572 ANSSRPDDI
-581 DYTIPRYVEYGEF
+581 DNTISRYVEYGEF
-594 TPFLLEVFNTGFDAD
+594 TPFLLEIFNTGFDAD
-609 TFRIDVLQRSK
+609 MFRIDVLQRSK

-626 DNDTGERILE
+626 DNNTGERILE
-636 DVGDGTFHSSYL
+636 DVGDGTFHSSFL

-661 PSNDRADEDLG
+661 PSNDRADDDLG

-685 LRSTVL
+685 LRSTVM

-703 VAYDCDGSP
+703 VTYDCDGSP
-712 LGHIDVSL
+712 LGQIDVDNCDDVNL
-720 PQCLTGTDSTVEPFR
+720 R
-735 VRIVSSANS
+735 ARIISSANS
-744 GDTAIWW
+744 GDTALWW

-761 NLDISTI
+761 NLDVSPI

-773 FRIEDENQEAV
+773 FRIEDDNNEAV

-791 GGFVEVFVTATLT
+791 GGFVEVYVSITLT
-804 SQVEQGNHTI
+804 TQVEQGNHTI
-814 YLRIIEDTDD
+814 YLRIIEDTED
-824 SEPRYFDLPITF
+824 SEPRYFDLPMTF
-836 EIASDP
+836 EIDSDLP
-842 PDLEIVQVTQDRKML
+842 NLEIVQVTQDRKLL
-857 PGEDYSIQMKVKN
+857 PGADYSIQMKVKN

-879 LDAEVDEA
+879 LDAEVDEP
-887 GWEVD
+887 GWSVD

-905 AYEELSFNLK
+905 AYEEVSFNLK
-915 VTVPSDANNGD
+915 VTVSSEANNGD
-926 KVDVLVTAM
+926 KVPVLVTAM

-950 WSDDYTAKK
+950 WSDEYTAKK
-959 TVVMTV
+959 TVLMTV
-965 DLGNIVDIVVNEL
+965 DLGNVLDILVNEL
-978 SHPRPLTLII
+978 SHPRPLTLIV
-988 LIVGVLLIIAGIQSN
+988 LVVGVLLIIAGVQSN
-1003 MNRRKWASHMALIES
+1003 MNRRRWASHMALIDS
-1018 MNKDDS
+1018 MNKDDGDD
-1024 EDEEPDS
+1024 EGQEEP
-1031 SDIPEPVTSVEE
+1031 DIPEPITSIEQ
-1043 EPDSNRYDDDDI
+1043 PLDSNRYDDDDI

>member
-1 MVQGVGFEPTKA
+1 MQESRNAQG
-13 LPPELKSGPFDH
+13 S
-25 SGTPAAYGRGN
+25 
-36 LVLNRAAP
+36 
-44 KRPENR
+44 
-50 CLSGTYDKNS
+50 
-60 LTPCEQPRTVQVSM
+60 
-74 NGPERVKTTRIA
+74 VKTARIA
-86 LFLVILML
+86 LFLAFLMMA
-94 TPIYAGQ
+94 PIYSSQIYGYELQ
-101 THNSELSDSDYS
+101 DTETSPNSVEAPIEL
-113 RNNTEATVEMYTLYL
+113 YTLYL
-128 ASADSTTDGDGLIT
+128 ASADSTTDGDGLIS

-166 ELLSSIEVFGR
+166 ELLSSIEIFGR

-202 SSVEWT
+202 SSVDWT

-241 EFEVDIGSSSSFMVL
+241 EFEVDIGTSGSFMIL

-280 STCSAEVAWNEI
+280 STCTAEVAWNEI
-292 DGEATR
+292 DGESTR

-325 GAELEWYPNDI
+325 GPELEWYPNDI
-336 IEQRSMQFTFDVKS
+336 IDQRSMQFTFDVKS

-358 SVRLLLRDS
+358 NVRLLLRDS
-367 QGTYR
+367 QGNYR

-427 PVEMHQ
+427 PIEMRQ

-521 SSIDIRAVAEAEVDG
+521 SSIDIRAVAEAEVEG
-536 VQTVVHQDTLNI
+536 VQTVVHQETLNI

-563 WDEEHDMPI
+563 WDEDHGLPI
-572 ANSTRPDDV
+572 ANSSRPDDI
-581 DYTIPRYVEYGEF
+581 DNTIPRYVEYGEF
-594 TPFLLEVFNTGFDAD
+594 TPFLLEIFNSGFDAD
-609 TFRIDVLQRSK
+609 MFRIDILQRSK

-626 DNDTGERILE
+626 DNNTGERILE
-636 DVGDGTFHSSYL
+636 DVGDGTFHSSFL

-661 PSNDRADEDLG
+661 PSNDRADDDLG

-685 LRSTVL
+685 LRSTVM

-703 VAYDCDGSP
+703 VTYDCDGSP
-712 LGHIDVSL
+712 LGQIDVDTCDDVKL
-720 PQCLTGTDSTVEPFR
+720 R
-735 VRIVSSANS
+735 ARIISSANS
-744 GDTAIWW
+744 GDTALWW

-761 NLDISTI
+761 NLDVSPI

-773 FRIEDENQEAV
+773 FRIEDENNEAV

-791 GGFVEVFVTATLT
+791 GGFVEVYVSVTLT
-804 SQVEQGNHTI
+804 TQVEQGNHTI
-814 YLRIIEDTDD
+814 YLRIIEDTED
-824 SEPRYFDLPITF
+824 SEPRYFDLPMTF
-836 EIASDP
+836 EIDSDLP
-842 PDLEIVQVTQDRKML
+842 NLEIVQVTQDRKLL

-879 LDAEVDEA
+879 LDAEVDEP
-887 GWEVD
+887 GWSVD

-915 VTVPSDANNGD
+915 VTVSSEANNGD
-926 KVDVLVTAM
+926 KVPVLVTAM

-950 WSDDYTAKK
+950 WSDEYTAKK
-959 TVVMTV
+959 TVLMTV
-965 DLGNIVDIVVNEL
+965 DLGNVFDILVNEL
-978 SHPRPLTLII
+978 SHPRPLTLIV
-988 LIVGVLLIIAGIQSN
+988 LVVGVLLIIAGVQSN
-1003 MNRRKWASHMALIES
+1003 MNRRRWASHMALIDS
-1018 MNKDDS
+1018 MNKNNDDNQGQ
-1024 EDEEPDS
+1024 EE
-1031 SDIPEPVTSVEE
+1031 SDIPEPITSIEQP
-1043 EPDSNRYDDDDI
+1043 PDSNRYDDDDI

>member
-25 SGTPAAYGRGN
+25 SGTPAAHGRRN

-44 KRPENR
+44 ICPGNR
-50 CLSGTYDKNS
+50 GSAGTYDENS
-60 LTPCEQPRTVQVSM
+60 LTPCEQPRTVQESR
-74 NGPERVKTTRIA
+74 NTHGRVKTARIA
-86 LFLVILML
+86 LFLTLLML
-94 TPIYAGQ
+94 APIYSGQ
-101 THNSELSDSDYS
+101 TYGSELQDADNTS
-113 RNNTEATVEMYTLYL
+113 NNAEATIELYTLYL

-177 PNQGSSSGTYYLP
+177 PNQGSGSGSYYLP
-190 LDLFLKAVGPSG
+190 IDLFLKAVGPSG
-202 SSVEWT
+202 SSVDWT
-208 INVRAG
+208 INIKAG
-214 GSSIGQAEWS
+214 GSSIGEAEWS
-224 ADACNTGIGNS
+224 ADACNTGIGNT

-241 EFEVDIGSSSSFMVL
+241 EFEVDLGSTSSFMIL
-256 EDETIEITISA
+256 EDETIEIMVSA

-274 SGGPFG
+274 GGGPFG
-280 STCSAEVAWNEI
+280 STCTAELAWNEI
-292 DGEATR
+292 DGESTR

-306 NAISNSVVVLQRDG
+306 NAISNSIVVLQRDG

-325 GAELEWYPNDI
+325 GPILEWYPNDI
-336 IEQRSMQFTFDVKS
+336 IDQRSMQFTFDVKS

-372 IDKEISNDDPDID
+372 IDKEISDDDPDID
-385 DTNEGIFGHYSWTYP
+385 DTSQGIFGHYSWTYP

-427 PVEMHQ
+427 PVEMRQ

-496 SLDAGGDILNPILT
+496 SLDAGGDILNPVLT

-521 SSIDIRAVAEAEVDG
+521 SSIDIRAVSEAEVDG
-536 VQTVVHQDTLNI
+536 VLTVVHQDTLNI

-555 FQPPAVSV
+555 FQPPAVSI
-563 WDEEHDMPI
+563 WDEDHSLPI
-572 ANSTRPDDV
+572 ANSTRPDDI
-581 DYTIPRYVEYGEF
+581 DSSIPRYVEYGEF
-594 TPFLLEVFNTGFDAD
+594 TPFLLEIFNTGFDAD
-609 TFRIDVLQRSK
+609 TFRIDVLKRSK

-626 DNDTGERILE
+626 DNNTGERILE

-648 ERHATQVL
+648 ERHSTQVL

-661 PSNDRADEDLG
+661 PSNDRADDDVG

-691 FTIQRTFGIRAE
+691 FSIQRTFGIRAE
-703 VAYDCDGSP
+703 VSQDCDGSP
-712 LGHIDVSL
+712 LGQIDVSL
-720 PQCLTGTDSTVEPFR
+720 CSPGSDNAEVDLR
-735 VRIVSSANS
+735 VRIISSANS
-744 GDTAIWW
+744 GDTALWW

-761 NLDISTI
+761 NLDISSA

-773 FRIEDENQEAV
+773 FRIEDENKDSV

-791 GGFVEVFVTATLT
+791 GGFIEVAVTVTLT
-804 SQVEQGNHTI
+804 TQVEQGNHTI
-814 YLRIIEDTDD
+814 YLRIIEDTEE
-824 SEPRYFDLPITF
+824 SEPRYFDLPMTF
-836 EIASDP
+836 EIDP
-842 PDLEIVQVTQDRKML
+842 DEPNLEIVQVTQDRKLL
-857 PGEDYSIQMKVKN
+857 PGEEYSIQMKVKN

-879 LDAEVDEA
+879 LDAEVNEE
-887 GWEVD
+887 GWRVE
-892 IEGPSGSTFIQLG
+892 IEGPSGSTFIQLE

-915 VTVPSDANNGD
+915 VTVPKDANNGD
-926 KVDVLVTAM
+926 RIPVLVTAM

-959 TVVMTV
+959 TVYMTV
-965 DLGNIVDIVVNEL
+965 DLGNIFDIVVNEL

-988 LIVGVLLIIAGIQSN
+988 LVVGVLLIIAGIQSN
-1003 MNRRKWASHMALIES
+1003 FNRRRWASHMALIES
-1018 MNKDDS
+1018 MNEDDDLI
-1024 EDEEPDS
+1024 EDGED
-1031 SDIPEPVTSVEE
+1031 SDIPTPVKSSEDAPDTS
-1043 EPDSNRYDDDDI
+1043 RYADDDI

>member
-25 SGTPAAYGRGN
+25 SGTPAALGRRN
-36 LVLNRAAP
+36 LVLNRAAL
-44 KRPENR
+44 KCRKNR
-50 CLSGTYDKNS
+50 CLAGTCDKNS
-60 LTPCEQPRTVQVSM
+60 LTPCEQPRTVQESR
-74 NGPERVKTTRIA
+74 NAQGSVKTARIA
-86 LFLVILML
+86 LFLAFLMMA
-94 TPIYAGQ
+94 PIYSGQ
-101 THNSELSDSDYS
+101 IYGFELQDTENSPNSVEAPIEL
-113 RNNTEATVEMYTLYL
+113 YTLYL
-128 ASADSTTDGDGLIT
+128 ASADSTTDGDGLIS

-166 ELLSSIEVFGR
+166 ELLSSIEIFGR

-202 SSVEWT
+202 SSVDWT

-241 EFEVDIGSSSSFMVL
+241 EFEVDIGTSSSFMIL

-274 SGGPFG
+274 GGGPFG
-280 STCSAEVAWNEI
+280 STCTAEVAWNEI
-292 DGEATR
+292 DGESTR

-325 GAELEWYPNDI
+325 GPELEWYPNDI
-336 IEQRSMQFTFDVKS
+336 IDQRSMQFTFDVKS

-358 SVRLLLRDS
+358 NVRLLLRDS
-367 QGTYR
+367 QGNYR

-400 GGVPSGEYSVELEVT
+400 GGVPSGEYTVELEVT

-427 PVEMHQ
+427 PIEMRQ

-496 SLDAGGDILNPILT
+496 SLDAGGDILNPVLT

-536 VQTVVHQDTLNI
+536 VQTVVHQETLNI
-548 ILEKIDV
+548 VLEKIDV

-563 WDEEHDMPI
+563 WDEDHGLPI
-572 ANSTRPDDV
+572 ANSSRPDDI
-581 DYTIPRYVEYGEF
+581 DNTIPRYVEYGEF
-594 TPFLLEVFNTGFDAD
+594 TPFLLEIFNTGFDAD
-609 TFRIDVLQRSK
+609 MFRIDVLQRSK

-626 DNDTGERILE
+626 DNNTGERILE
-636 DVGDGTFHSSYL
+636 DIGDGTFHSSYL

-661 PSNDRADEDLG
+661 PSNDRADDDLG

-685 LRSTVL
+685 LRSTVM

-703 VAYDCDGSP
+703 VTYDCDGSP
-712 LGHIDVSL
+712 LGQIDVDACDDVKL
-720 PQCLTGTDSTVEPFR
+720 R
-735 VRIVSSANS
+735 ARIISSANS
-744 GDTAIWW
+744 GDTALWW

-761 NLDISTI
+761 NLDVSPI

-773 FRIEDENQEAV
+773 FRIEDDNNEAV

-791 GGFVEVFVTATLT
+791 GGFVEVYVSVTLT
-804 SQVEQGNHTI
+804 TQVEQGNHTI

-824 SEPRYFDLPITF
+824 SEPRYFDLPMTF
-836 EIASDP
+836 EIDSDP
-842 PDLEIVQVTQDRKML
+842 PNLEIVQVTQDRKLL

-879 LDAEVDEA
+879 LDAEVDEP
-887 GWEVD
+887 GWSVD

-905 AYEELSFNLK
+905 AYEEVSFNLK
-915 VTVPSDANNGD
+915 VTVSSDANNGD
-926 KVDVLVTAM
+926 KVPVLVTAM

-950 WSDDYTAKK
+950 WSDEYTAKK
-959 TVVMTV
+959 TVLMTV
-965 DLGNIVDIVVNEL
+965 DLGNVFDILVNEL
-978 SHPRPLTLII
+978 SHPRPLTLIV
-988 LIVGVLLIIAGIQSN
+988 LIVGVLLIIAGVQSN
-1003 MNRRKWASHMALIES
+1003 MNRRRWASHMALIDS
-1018 MNKDDS
+1018 MNKDD
-1024 EDEEPDS
+1024 DDDQGQEE
-1031 SDIPEPVTSVEE
+1031 SDIPEPITSVEQ
-1043 EPDSNRYDDDDI
+1043 PLDSSRYDDDDI

>member
-25 SGTPAAYGRGN
+25 SGTPAALGRGN
-36 LVLNRAAP
+36 LVLNRAAL
-44 KRPENR
+44 KCRKNR
-50 CLSGTYDKNS
+50 CLAGTCDKNS
-60 LTPCEQPRTVQVSM
+60 LTPCEQPRTVQESR
-74 NGPERVKTTRIA
+74 NAQGSVKTARIA
-86 LFLVILML
+86 LFLAFLMMA
-94 TPIYAGQ
+94 PIYSGQ
-101 THNSELSDSDYS
+101 IYGFELQDTENSPNSVEAPIEL
-113 RNNTEATVEMYTLYL
+113 YTLYL
-128 ASADSTTDGDGLIT
+128 ASADSTTDGDGLIS

-166 ELLSSIEVFGR
+166 ELLSSIEIFGR

-202 SSVEWT
+202 SSVDWT

-241 EFEVDIGSSSSFMVL
+241 EFEVDIGTSSSFMIL

-280 STCSAEVAWNEI
+280 STCTAEVAWNEI
-292 DGEATR
+292 DGESTR

-325 GAELEWYPNDI
+325 GPELEWYPNDI
-336 IEQRSMQFTFDVKS
+336 IDQRSMQFTFDVKS

-358 SVRLLLRDS
+358 NVRLLLRDS
-367 QGTYR
+367 QGNYR

-427 PVEMHQ
+427 PIEMRQ

-536 VQTVVHQDTLNI
+536 VQTVVHQETLNI
-548 ILEKIDV
+548 VLEKIDV

-563 WDEEHDMPI
+563 WDEDHGLPI
-572 ANSTRPDDV
+572 ANSSRPDDI
-581 DYTIPRYVEYGEF
+581 DNTIPRYVEYGEF
-594 TPFLLEVFNTGFDAD
+594 TPFLLEIFNTGFDAD
-609 TFRIDVLQRSK
+609 MFRIDVLQRSK

-626 DNDTGERILE
+626 DNNTGERILE

-661 PSNDRADEDLG
+661 PSNDRADDDLG

-685 LRSTVL
+685 LRSTVM

-703 VAYDCDGSP
+703 VTYDCDGSP
-712 LGHIDVSL
+712 LGQIDVDTCDDVKL
-720 PQCLTGTDSTVEPFR
+720 R
-735 VRIVSSANS
+735 ARIISSANS
-744 GDTAIWW
+744 GDTALWW

-761 NLDISTI
+761 NLDVSPI

-773 FRIEDENQEAV
+773 FRIEDDNNEAV

-791 GGFVEVFVTATLT
+791 GGFVEVYVTVTLT
-804 SQVEQGNHTI
+804 TQVEQGNHTI
-814 YLRIIEDTDD
+814 YLRIIEDTED
-824 SEPRYFDLPITF
+824 SEPRYFDLPMTF
-836 EIASDP
+836 EIDSDLP
-842 PDLEIVQVTQDRKML
+842 NLEIVQVTQDRKLL

-879 LDAEVDEA
+879 LDAEVDEP
-887 GWEVD
+887 GWSVD

-905 AYEELSFNLK
+905 AYEEVSFNLK
-915 VTVPSDANNGD
+915 VTVSSEANNGD
-926 KVDVLVTAM
+926 KVPVLVTAM

-950 WSDDYTAKK
+950 WSDEYTAKK
-959 TVVMTV
+959 TVLMTV
-965 DLGNIVDIVVNEL
+965 DLGNVFDILVNEL
-978 SHPRPLTLII
+978 SHPRPLTLIV
-988 LIVGVLLIIAGIQSN
+988 LVVGVLLIIAGIQSN
-1003 MNRRKWASHMALIES
+1003 MNRRRWASHMALIDS
-1018 MNKDDS
+1018 MNKNDD
-1024 EDEEPDS
+1024 EDQGQEE
-1031 SDIPEPVTSVEE
+1031 SDIPEPITSIEQ
-1043 EPDSNRYDDDDI
+1043 PLDSNRYDDDDI